1 MGTRCARCCLGTAW
15 PQVLPVL
22 RQRAGPRG
30 GGGDL
35 PGFKTGSSG
44 VPWRVPQGCLA
55 CSARPSACGC
65 PRTGCG
71 GLQGARLLGRARWGW
86 VRAPLPPCLLGAPLL
101 CRLRAVMD
109 KGKLTPGGSCF
120 SSWTAV
126 PAAVPLALK
135 GKRSARPRASSG
147 QELGVLEQGR
157 AWRGQAGLVLSR
169 AATGAGMIWGRSAT
183 LGAAFALRGD
193 SCAFC
198 CLAGPQSK
206 VSRCQPNEHNCLGT
220 ELCIH
225 MSKLCNGLHDC
236 FDGSDEGPHCREQL
250 ANCTA
255 LACQHH
261 CVPTLSGPACYCNNS
276 FQLAEDR
283 RSCKDFDECTV
294 YGTCS
299 QTCTNTEGSYTCSCV
314 EGYLLQPDNRSCKA
328 KNEPVDR
335 PPVLLIANSQNI
347 LATYLSG
354 APVPNITPTSA
365 KQTTAMDF
373 NYVEDT
379 VCWVHVGDSASQT
392 ILKCAKI
399 PNLKG
404 FVEERSINISLS
416 LHHVEQMAI
425 DWLTGNFY
433 FVDDIDD
440 RIFVCN
446 KNGVT
451 CVTLLDLELYNPK
464 GIALDPAM
472 GKVFF
477 TDYGQIP
484 KVERCDMD
492 GQNRTKLVDS
502 KIVFPHGITLD
513 LVNRLVYWADAYL
526 DYIEVVDYEGK
537 NRHTIIQ
544 GILIE
549 HLYGLTVFENYLYAT
564 NSDNANAQQKT
575 SVIRVNR
582 FNSTEY
588 QVVTRV
594 DKGGALHIYH
604 QRRQPTVRSHAC
616 EPDQFGKP
624 GGCSDICLLGNSHKT
639 RTCRCRSGFSL
650 GSDGKSCKK
659 PEHEL
664 FLVYGKGRPGII
676 RGMDMGAKVPDE
688 HMIPIENLMNPR
700 ALDFHA
706 ETGFIYFA
714 DTTSYL
720 IGRQKIDGTE
730 RETILKDGIHN
741 VEGIAVDWMGNNL
754 YWTDDG
760 PKKTISVARLEKAA
774 QTRKTLIEGKMTHP
788 RAIVVDPLNGWM
800 YWTDWE
806 EDPKD
811 SKRGKIERAWMDG
824 SNRNV
829 FITSKTVL
837 WPNGL
842 SLDIPAKILYWVDAF
857 YDRIEMVYLNG
868 TERKIVYEG
877 PELNHAFGLCHYS
890 SFLFWTEYRSGS
902 IYRLDQ
908 ASKVVSLLRN
918 ERPPIF
924 EIRMYDAQQQQVG
937 SNKCR
942 VNNGGCSSLCLATPR
957 GRQCA
962 CAEDQIL
969 GVDSV
974 TCQANPSYIPPPQC
988 QPGEFACK
996 NNRCIQERWK
1006 CDGDN
1011 DCLDNSDEAPE
1022 LCHQHTCPSD
1032 RFKCKN
1038 NRCIP
1043 NRWLCDG
1050 DNDCGNNEDESNSTC
1065 SARTCSPNQFSC
1077 ASGRCIPISWTC
1089 DLDDDCGDRSD
1100 ESASCAYPTCFPLTQ
1115 FTCNNGRCIN
1125 INWRCDNDNDCGDN
1139 SDEAGCS
1146 HSCSSNQFKCN
1157 SGRCIP
1163 VHWTCDG
1170 DNDCGD
1176 YSDETHANCT
1186 NQATRPPGGCHTDE
1200 FQCRLDGLCIPMRW
1214 RCDGDTDCMDSS
1226 DEKNCEGVTHVCDP
1240 NVKFGCKDSARCIS
1254 KAWVCDGDSDCE
1266 DNSDEENCESLVCKP
1281 PSHTCANNTS
1291 ICLPPEKLCDGS
1303 DDCGDGSDEGE
1314 LCDQCSLNNG
1324 GCSHNCTVA
1333 PGEGIVCSCP
1343 LGMELGADNK
1353 TCQIQSYCA
1362 KHLKCSQK
1370 CEQDKYNVKCSCYE
1384 GWMLEPD
1391 GESCRSLDPFKPF
1404 IIFSNRHEIRR
1415 IDLHRGDYSVL
1426 VPGLRNTIALDFHL
1440 NQSSLYW
1447 TDVVEDKI
1455 YRGKLLENGAL
1466 TSFEVVIQYGLAT
1479 PEGLAV
1485 DWIAGNIYWVE
1496 SNLDQIEVAKLD
1508 GTMRTTLL
1516 AGDIEHPRAIAL
1528 DPRYG
1533 ILFWTD
1539 WDASL
1544 PRIEAA
1550 SMSGAGRRTIHK
1562 ETGSGGWPNGL
1573 TVDYLEKRILW
1584 IDARSDAIYSA
1595 LYDGTGH
1602 IEVLR
1607 GHEYLSHPFAVTL
1620 YGGEV
1625 YWTDWRTNT
1634 LAKANKWTGHNVTV
1648 VQRTNTQPFDLQVY
1662 HPSRQPLAPNPCEAN
1677 GGKGP
1682 CSHLCL
1688 INYNRTLSCACPHLM
1703 KLDKDNMTCYEFK
1716 KFLLYARQMEIR
1728 GVDID
1733 NPYYNYIISFTVP
1746 DIDNVTV
1753 VDYDALEQRIYWS
1766 DVRTQT
1772 IKRAFINGTGVETVV
1787 SADLPNAHGL
1797 SVDWISRNLFWT
1809 SYDANKKQINVAR
1822 LDGSFKNAV
1831 IQGLDKPHCLVVHPL
1846 RGKLYWTDGD
1856 NISVANMDGSNRTLL
1871 FTNQKGPVG
1880 LAIDYPESKLYW
1892 ISSGNGT
1899 INRCNLDGSNLEVI
1913 ESVKGQLSKA
1923 TALAI
1928 MGDKLWWADQASERM
1943 GTCNKKDGTEVTVL
1957 RNSTTLVMHMK
1968 VYDESI
1974 QQAGTNPCSM
1984 NNGDCSQLC
1993 LPTSETSRSC
2003 MCTAGYSLKSGQQSC
2018 EGVGSFLLYSVH
2030 EGIRGIP
2037 LDPNDKSDA
2046 LVPVSGTS
2054 LAVGI
2059 DFHAENDTIYWV
2071 DMGLSTISRA
2081 KRDQTWRE
2089 DVVTNGIGRVEG
2101 IAVDWIAGNI
2111 YWTDQGFDVIEVAR
2125 LNGSFRY
2132 VVISQGL
2139 DKPRAITV
2147 HPEKGYLFWTEWGQ
2161 YPRIE
2166 RSRLDGTERMV
2177 LVNVSISWPNGI
2189 SVDYED
2195 GKLYWC
2201 DARTDKIERIDL
2213 ETGENR
2219 EVVLSSNNM
2228 DMFSVSVFED
2238 YIYWSDRTHAN
2249 GSIKRGSKDNATE
2262 SVSLRT
2268 GIGVQLKDI
2277 KVFNRARQKGTNIC
2291 AQNNGGCQ
2299 QLCLFR
2305 GGGQRTCACAH
2316 GMLSEDGVSCRDYD
2330 GYLLYSERTILKSIH
2345 LSDENNLNAPIKPF
2359 EDAEH
2364 MKNVIALA
2372 FDYRYGSKGS
2382 NRIFYSDIHFGNI
2395 QQINDDGTGRKTIVE
2410 NVGSVEGLAYHR
2422 GWDTL
2427 YWTSYTTSTI
2437 TRHTVDQSRLGAFE
2451 RETVITM
2458 SGDDHPRA
2466 FVLDECQ
2473 NLMFWTNWNEQHPSI
2488 MRATLSGSNVL
2499 IIIDQDIRTPNGLAI
2514 DHRAEKIYFSDATL
2528 DKIERCEYDGSH
2540 RHVILKSEPVH
2551 PFGLAVYGDYIFWTD
2566 WVRRAVQRANKY
2578 VGTDMK
2584 LLRVDIPQQP
2594 MGIIAVANDTDSC
2607 ELSPCR
2613 VNNSGC
2619 QDLCL
2624 LTPKGHVNCSCR
2636 GERVLQEDFTC
2647 KALNSTCNMHD
2658 EFECGNGDC
2667 IDFSRTCDG
2676 VVHCKDKSD
2685 EKQSYCSSR
2694 KCKKGYLHCMNG
2706 RCIASRYWCNGV
2718 DDCGDNSDEVPC
2730 NKTSCAATE
2739 FRCRDGT
2746 CIGNSSRCNQF
2757 IDCEDASDEMNCTA
2771 TDCSGYFKLGVK
2783 GTTFQKCEHTSLCYA
2798 PSWVCDGAND
2808 CGDYSDERN
2817 CPGGR
2822 EPRCPANYFAC
2833 PSGRCIPMTWTCDKE
2848 DDCENGEDETHC
2860 SERQDK
2866 FCYPVQFECNNHRC
2880 ISKLWVCDGADDC
2893 GDGSDE
2899 DSRCRLTTCSTG
2911 SFQCPGTYVCVPER
2925 WLCDGDKDCADGA
2938 DETLAAGCLYNNT
2951 CDEREFMCG
2960 NRQCIPKHFV
2970 CDHDDDCGD
2979 GSDESPECEYPTCG
2993 PHEFRCANGRCL
3005 SNSQWECDGEF
3016 DCHDHSDEAPKNPRC
3031 SSPENKCNDSFFLCK
3046 NGKCIPEALLCDNNN
3061 DCADGSDELNC
3072 FINECLNKKMSG
3084 CSQECEDLKIGY
3096 KCRCRPGFR
3105 LKDDGKTCI
3114 DIDECSTTYPCSQK
3128 CINTLGSFKCLC
3140 IEGYKLKPDN
3150 PTSCKAVTDE
3160 EPFLIFANRYYLR
3173 KLNLDGSNYT
3183 LLKQG
3188 LNNAVALDFDYREQ
3202 MIYWTDV
3209 TTQGS
3214 MIRRMH
3220 INGSNVQVLHRT
3232 GLSNPDGLAVD
3243 WVGGNLY
3250 WCDKGRD
3257 TIEVSKLNGAYRTVL
3272 VNSGLREPRA
3282 LVVDVQNGY
3291 LYWTDW
3297 GDHSLIGKIGM
3308 DGTNRSVIVDTKITW
3323 PNGLTLDYINSRI
3336 YWADA
3341 REDYIEFA
3349 SLDGSNRHT
3358 VLSQDI
3364 PHIFALTLFEDF
3376 IYWTDW
3382 ETKSINRAHKTT
3394 GANKTLLIS
3403 TLHRPMDIHIYHP
3416 YRQPDVPNHPCKT
3429 NNAGCSN
3436 LCLLSPG
3443 GGHKCACPTNFYLG
3457 SDGKTCVSNCTASQF
3472 VCKNDKCIPFWWK
3485 CDTEDDCG
3493 DRSDEPEDCPEF
3505 KCRPGQFQC
3514 STGICT
3520 NPAFICDGDNDCQ
3533 DNSDEAN
3540 CDIHVCLPSQFKCTN
3555 TNRCIPGIFRCNGQD
3570 NCGDGEDEK
3579 DCPEVTCAPNQFQCA
3594 ITKRC
3599 IPRVW
3604 VCDRDNDCVDGSDE
3618 PANCTQ
3624 MTCGVDE
3631 FRCKDSG
3638 RCIPARWKCDGEDDC
3653 GDGSDEPKEECDER
3667 TCEPYQ
3673 FRCKNNRCVP
3683 GRWQC
3688 DYDNDCGDNSDEESC
3703 TPRPCSESEFSCAN
3717 GRCIA
3722 GRWKCDGD
3730 HDCADGSDEK
3740 DCTPRCEFDQFQCK
3754 NGHCIPMRW
3763 RCDADADCMDGT
3775 DEEDCGTGVRT
3786 CPLDE
3791 FQCNNT
3797 LCKPL
3802 AWKCDGE
3809 DDCGDNSDENPEEC
3823 LKFQCPPNR
3832 PFRCKNDRVCLWIGR
3847 QCDGIDNCGDNTD
3860 EKDCESPTAKPKSC
3874 SQDKNEFL
3882 CENKKCISANLR
3894 CNFFDDCGDGSD
3906 EKSCSHDHKSYDC
3919 MTNTTMCGD
3928 EAQCIQS
3935 QPTSYCTCR
3944 RGFQKVPDKNSCQ
3957 DVNECLRFGTC
3968 SQLCN
3973 NTKGSHVC
3981 SCAKNFMKT
3990 DNMCKAEGSEHQ
4002 ILYIADDNKIRSM
4015 YPFNPNSAYEPAF
4028 QGDENVRIDAMDI
4041 YVKGNKIYWTNWH
4054 TGRISYCELPASSA
4068 ASTASNRNRR
4078 QIDGGVTHLNIS
4090 GLKMP
4095 RGIAIDWV
4103 AGNIYWTDSGRDVIE
4118 VAQMKGENRKTLI
4131 SGMIDEPHAIVVDPL
4146 RGTMYWSDWGNHPK
4160 IETAAMDGTLRETL
4174 VQDNIQWPTGLAVD
4188 YHNERLY
4195 WADAKLSVIGSIRLN
4210 GTDPVVAIDN
4220 KKGLSHPFSID
4231 IFEDYIYGVTYI
4243 NNRIFKIHKFGHK
4256 SVTNLTSGLNHATDV
4271 VLYHQY
4277 KQPEVTNPCD
4287 RKKCEWLCLLSPSG
4301 PVCTCPNGKR
4311 LDNGTCVVIPS
4322 PTASAVVPTTDTCD
4336 LVCLNG
4342 GSCFLNA
4349 RKQAKC
4355 RCQPRYNGE
4364 KCQINQCW
4372 DYCQNGGMC
4381 AASPSGM
4388 PTCRCPTGFTGPRCN
4403 QQVCTDYCLNNGS
4416 CTVNQGN
4423 QPNCRCPPSF
4433 IGDRCQYRQCFDYC
4447 ENEGVCQM
4455 TASGAKQCRCPPQF
4469 EGAQCQ
4475 ENKCSRCQEGK
4486 CSINKQNGEV
4496 SCICPDG
4503 KVAPSCLTCDDYCM
4517 HGGTCS
4523 ISDKTQLPECL
4534 CPVGMTGTRCEDFIV
4549 SEQQSNRTA
4558 SIIIPILLLLILL
4571 TVVAFVWYKWRIKGA
4586 KGFQHQRM
4594 TNGAMNVEIGNPTYK
4609 MYEGEP
4615 DDDVG
4620 ELLDADFALDP
4631 DKPTNFT
4638 NPVYATLY
4646 MGAHNSRNSLAST
4659 DEKRELLSRGADD
4672 DLADPLA

>member
-1 MGTRCARCCLGTAW
+1 MLSPKPGLAALGIFCLGF
-15 PQVLPVL
+15 VHSLEV
-22 RQRAGPRG
+22 
-30 GGGDL
+30 
-35 PGFKTGSSG
+35 F
-44 VPWRVPQGCLA
+44 
-55 CSARPSACGC
+55 
-65 PRTGCG
+65 
-71 GLQGARLLGRARWGW
+71 
-86 VRAPLPPCLLGAPLL
+86 PPA
-101 CRLRAVMD
+101 
-109 KGKLTPGGSCF
+109 
-120 SSWTAV
+120 TAV
-126 PAAVPLALK
+126 DAPKTCSPKQFVCKDQITCISK
-135 GKRSARPRASSG
+135 G
-147 QELGVLEQGR
+147 
-157 AWRGQAGLVLSR
+157 WRCDGEKDCPDGSDESPDVCPHSR
-169 AATGAGMIWGRSAT
+169 V
-183 LGAAFALRGD
+183 
-193 SCAFC
+193 
-198 CLAGPQSK
+198 SK
-206 VSRCQPNEHNCLGT
+206 CPPNEVQCIGT

-225 MSKLCNGLHDC
+225 MSKLCNGVPDC
-236 FDGSDEGPHCREQL
+236 TDGWDEGPHCRAL
-250 ANCTA
+250 ASNCTHFGCEYNCS
-255 LACQHH
+255 LT
-261 CVPTLSGPACYCNNS
+261 VNGPECYCRNAHE
-276 FQLAEDR
+276 LAEDGKA
-283 RSCKDFDECTV
+283 CKDFNECTV

-299 QTCTNTEGSYTCSCV
+299 QTCVNTEGSYTCSCV
-314 EGYLLQPDNRSCKA
+314 EGYLLQPDNKSCKA

-335 PPVLLIANSQNI
+335 LPVLLIANSQNI
-347 LATYLSG
+347 LATSLSG
-354 APVPNITPTSA
+354 TPVPNLTPTST

-373 NYVEDT
+373 NYAEET
-379 VCWVHVGDSASQT
+379 VCWIHVGDSASST
-392 ILKCAKI
+392 VLKCSRI
-399 PNLKG
+399 PNLKA
-404 FVEERSINISLS
+404 FAEERLINISLS

-433 FVDDIDD
+433 FVDDVDD

-446 KNGVT
+446 KNGDT

-544 GILIE
+544 GLLIE

-564 NSDNANAQQKT
+564 NSDNANMQQKT

-582 FNSTEY
+582 FNSSDY

-594 DKGGALHIYH
+594 DKGGALHVYH
-604 QRRQPTVRSHAC
+604 QRRQPEVRSHAC
-616 EPDQFGKP
+616 EPDQFSKA

-676 RGMDMGAKVPDE
+676 RGMDMNAKVPDE
-688 HMIPIENLMNPR
+688 YMIPIENLMNPR

-706 ETGFIYFA
+706 ETSFIFFA
-714 DTTSYL
+714 DATSYL

-730 RETILKDGIHN
+730 RETILKDGIHT
-741 VEGIAVDWMGNNL
+741 VEGLAVDWMANNL

-760 PKKTISVARLEKAA
+760 PKKTISVARLEKAS

-788 RAIVVDPLNGWM
+788 RAIVVDPLHGWM

-806 EDPKD
+806 EDPKE

-829 FITSKTVL
+829 FLTSKTVL

-842 SLDIPAKILYWVDAF
+842 SLDIPGGVLYWVDAY
-857 YDRIEMVYLNG
+857 YDRIEMVFLNN
-868 TERKIVYEG
+868 TERKTVYEG
-877 PELNHAFGLCHYS
+877 NELNHAFGLCHYNN
-890 SFLFWTEYRSGS
+890 FLFWNEYRSGS
-902 IYRLDQ
+902 IYKLDQ
-908 ASKVVSLLRN
+908 ITKTVTLLRN

-937 SNKCR
+937 SNACR
-942 VNNGGCSSLCLATPR
+942 VNNGGCSSLCLAIPD

-969 GVDSV
+969 DSDNV
-974 TCQANPSYIPPPQC
+974 SCKANPSYIPPPQC
-988 QPGEFACK
+988 QAGEFACK

-1032 RFKCKN
+1032 RFKCHN

-1043 NRWLCDG
+1043 IRWLCDG
-1050 DNDCGNNEDESNSTC
+1050 DNDCGNDEDESNTTC
-1065 SARTCSPNQFSC
+1065 SARTCPPNQFSC

-1100 ESASCAYPTCFPLTQ
+1100 EPLSCAYPTCFPLTQ

-1146 HSCSSNQFKCN
+1146 HSCSSAQFKCN

-1163 VHWTCDG
+1163 EHWTCDG

-1214 RCDGDTDCMDSS
+1214 RCDGDTDCMDLS
-1226 DEKNCEGVTHVCDP
+1226 DEKNCEGVTHICDP
-1240 NVKFGCKDSARCIS
+1240 NVKFGCRDSARCIS

-1266 DNSDEENCESLVCKP
+1266 DNSDEESCEALVCKL
-1281 PSHTCANNTS
+1281 PSHSCANNSTL
-1291 ICLPPEKLCDGS
+1291 CLPPEKLCDGT
-1303 DDCGDGSDEGE
+1303 DDCADGSDEGE
-1314 LCDQCSLNNG
+1314 LCDLCALGNG

-1333 PGEGIVCSCP
+1333 PGEGIACSCP
-1343 LGMELGADNK
+1343 LGMDLAADNK
-1353 TCQIQSYCA
+1353 TCQIQSFCA
-1362 KHLKCSQK
+1362 KHRKCSQR
-1370 CEQDKYNVKCSCYE
+1370 CEQDKQTVKCSCYE
-1384 GWMLEPD
+1384 GWVLEPD
-1391 GESCRSLDPFKPF
+1391 KENCKSNDPFKPF

-1415 IDLHRGDYSVL
+1415 IDLQKGDFSVL

-1440 NQSSLYW
+1440 NQSALYW

-1455 YRGKLLENGAL
+1455 YRGKLSDSGAL

-1516 AGDIEHPRAIAL
+1516 AGEIEHPRAIAL
-1528 DPRYG
+1528 DPRHG

-1539 WDASL
+1539 WDANL

-1550 SMSGAGRRTIHK
+1550 SMSGQGRRTIHK

-1573 TVDYLEKRILW
+1573 TVDYLEQRILW

-1595 LYDGTGH
+1595 MYDGSGL

-1607 GHEYLSHPFAVTL
+1607 GHEYLSHPFAVTM

-1662 HPSRQPLAPNPCEAN
+1662 HPSRQPQAPNPCAAN

-1688 INYNRTLSCACPHLM
+1688 INFNQTFSCACPHLM
-1703 KLDKDNMTCYEFK
+1703 KLQKDNKTCYESR
-1716 KFLLYARQMEIR
+1716 KFLLYARQIEIR

-1753 VDYDALEQRIYWS
+1753 VDYDALEHRIYWS

-1772 IKRAFINGTGVETVV
+1772 IKRAFINGTGVETII

-1797 SVDWISRNLFWT
+1797 AVDWVSRNLFWT

-1831 IQGLDKPHCLVVHPL
+1831 VQGLDKPHCLVLHPIK
-1846 RGKLYWTDGD
+1846 GKLYWTDGD
-1856 NISVANMDGSNRTLL
+1856 NISISNMDGTNRSLL

-1880 LAIDYPESKLYW
+1880 LSIDFVTSQLYW
-1892 ISSGNGT
+1892 ISSGNNT
-1899 INRCNLDGSNLEVI
+1899 INRCNLDGSGLEVI
-1913 ESVKGQLSKA
+1913 DAVKGKLTKA

-1928 MGDKLWWADQASERM
+1928 MGDKLWWADQGTDQM
-1943 GTCNKKDGTEVTVL
+1943 GTCDKKTGADWTVL
-1957 RNSTTLVMHMK
+1957 RNSTSPMMHMK
-1968 VYDESI
+1968 VYDESV
-1974 QQAGTNPCSM
+1974 QLGTNPCSR

-1993 LPTSETSRSC
+1993 LPTSETTRAC
-2003 MCTAGYSLKSGQQSC
+2003 KCTAGYSLKTGQQSC

-2037 LDPNDKSDA
+2037 LDPSDKSDA

-2059 DFHAENDTIYWV
+2059 DFHADNDTIYWV

-2132 VVISQGL
+2132 VVVSQGL

-2166 RSRLDGTERMV
+2166 RARLDGSQRAV

-2189 SVDYED
+2189 SIDYED
-2195 GKLYWC
+2195 GMLYWC
-2201 DARTDKIERIDL
+2201 DARTDKIERINL
-2213 ETGENR
+2213 ETGEDR
-2219 EVVLSSNNM
+2219 ETVLQSNNM
-2228 DMFSVSVFED
+2228 DMFSVSVFEG

-2249 GSIKRGSKDNATE
+2249 GSIKRGNKDNATD

-2277 KVFNRARQKGTNIC
+2277 KVFNRARQKGTNVC
-2291 AQNNGGCQ
+2291 MKNNGDCE
-2299 QLCLFR
+2299 QLCLYR
-2305 GGGQRTCACAH
+2305 GNGERTCACAH
-2316 GMLSEDGVSCRDYD
+2316 GMLAEDGVSCRDYD

-2345 LSDENNLNAPIKPF
+2345 LSDESNLNAPVKPF
-2359 EDAEH
+2359 EDPKH

-2372 FDYRYGSKGS
+2372 FDYRGGGGKGA
-2382 NRIFYSDIHFGNI
+2382 NRIFFSDIHFGNI
-2395 QQINDDGTGRKTIVE
+2395 QQINDDGTDRRTVVE

-2422 GWDTL
+2422 AWDTL

-2437 TRHTVDQSRLGAFE
+2437 TRHTVDQTRTGAFQ
-2451 RETVITM
+2451 RDTVVTM

-2473 NLMFWTNWNEQHPSI
+2473 NLMFWTNWNEQSPSI
-2488 MRATLSGSNVL
+2488 MRATLSGGNVVV
-2499 IIIDQDIRTPNGLAI
+2499 IIGNDIRTPNGLAI
-2514 DHRAEKIYFSDATL
+2514 DHRAEKLYFSDATL
-2528 DKIERCEYDGSH
+2528 DKIERCEYDGSN
-2540 RHVILKSEPVH
+2540 RYVILKNEPVH
-2551 PFGLAVYGDYIFWTD
+2551 PFGLAVYGDCIFWTD
-2566 WVRRAVQRANKY
+2566 WVRRAVLRADKY
-2578 VGTDMK
+2578 VGGDMK
-2584 LLRVDIPQQP
+2584 VLRADIPQQP
-2594 MGIIAVANDTDSC
+2594 MGIIAVANDTNSC
-2607 ELSPCR
+2607 DFSPCR
-2613 VNNSGC
+2613 VNNGGC

-2624 LTPKGHVNCSCR
+2624 LSADGRVNCTCR
-2636 GERVLQEDFTC
+2636 GERVLMDDTTC
-2647 KALNSTCNMHD
+2647 SALNSTCSSAD

-2667 IDFSRTCDG
+2667 ILYNQTCDG
-2676 VVHCKDKSD
+2676 VAHCKDKSD
-2685 EKQSYCSSR
+2685 EKQSYCSNR
-2694 KCKKGYLHCMNG
+2694 KCKKGFRRCING
-2706 RCIASRYWCNGV
+2706 RCVTYNNWCNGV
-2718 DDCGDNSDEVPC
+2718 DNCGDNSDELPC
-2730 NKTSCAATE
+2730 NKTLCAAEE
-2739 FRCRDGT
+2739 FQCRDGS
-2746 CIGNSSRCNQF
+2746 CITNSSRCNQA

-2771 TDCSGYFKLGVK
+2771 TDCSNYFRLGVK
-2783 GTTFQKCEHTSLCYA
+2783 GVTFQRCELTTLCYA
-2798 PSWVCDGAND
+2798 SSWVCDGSND
-2808 CGDYSDERN
+2808 CGDNSDERN
-2817 CPGGR
+2817 CPVILDKKKLK
-2822 EPRCPANYFAC
+2822 CPVNFFAC
-2833 PSGRCIPMTWTCDKE
+2833 PSGRCIPMSWTCDKE
-2848 DDCENGEDETHC
+2848 NDCENGADESHC
-2860 SERQDK
+2860 DK
-2866 FCYPVQFECNNHRC
+2866 FCSSVQFECSNHRC
-2880 ISKLWVCDGADDC
+2880 ISNRWLCDGADDC

-2899 DSRCRLTTCSTG
+2899 DSRCKTKTCSPD
-2911 SFQCPGTYVCVPER
+2911 SFQCPDSHMCVPLR
-2925 WLCDGDKDCADGA
+2925 WKCDGDRDCPDGS
-2938 DETLAAGCLYNNT
+2938 DESVKAGCVYNNT
-2951 CDEREFMCG
+2951 CGEGEFMCQ

-2970 CDHDDDCGD
+2970 CDHDNDCGD
-2979 GSDESPECEYPTCG
+2979 GSDESKECDYPTCG
-2993 PHEFRCANGRCL
+2993 PNEFRCANGRCL
-3005 SNSQWECDGEF
+3005 IQSQWECDGEF
-3016 DCHDHSDEAPKNPRC
+3016 DCHDQSDEAPKNSHC
-3031 SSPENKCNDSFFLCK
+3031 TGSEKKCNDSFFLCK
-3046 NGKCIPEALLCDNNN
+3046 NGNCINETLLCDNNN
-3061 DCADGSDELNC
+3061 DCEDGSDELNC
-3072 FINECLNKKMSG
+3072 FINECLSKKLSG
-3084 CSQECEDLKIGY
+3084 CTQQCLDLKIGY
-3096 KCRCRPGFR
+3096 KCRCNDGFR
-3105 LKDDGKTCI
+3105 LKDDGKTCV
-3114 DIDECSTTYPCSQK
+3114 DVDECTTTYPCTQR
-3128 CINTLGSFKCLC
+3128 CVNTYGSFKCLC
-3140 IEGYKLKPDN
+3140 VEGFELKASD
-3150 PTSCKAVTDE
+3150 PTICKSTAEE

-3232 GLSNPDGLAVD
+3232 SLSNPDGLAVD
-3243 WVGGNLY
+3243 WVAGNLY

-3272 VNSGLREPRA
+3272 VNTGLREPRA
-3282 LVVDVQNGY
+3282 VAVDVRYGY
-3291 LYWTDW
+3291 LYWSDW
-3297 GDHSLIGKIGM
+3297 GDQPHIGRIGM
-3308 DGTNRSVIVDTKITW
+3308 DGTNRSNIVESKITW
-3323 PNGLTLDYINSRI
+3323 PNGLTLDFINDRI

-3349 SLDGSNRHT
+3349 SLDGTNRHT
-3358 VLSQDI
+3358 VLGQDI
-3364 PHIFALTLFEDF
+3364 PHIFAMTLFEEY

-3382 ETKSINRAHKTT
+3382 ETKSINRAHKTM
-3394 GANKTLLIS
+3394 GKNKSMLIS
-3403 TLHRPMDIHIYHP
+3403 TLHRPMDIHIFHP
-3416 YRQPDVPNHPCKT
+3416 SRQPGVPHHPCQT
-3429 NNAGCSN
+3429 DNGGCSN

-3443 GGHKCACPTNFYLG
+3443 GGFKCACPTNFYLAA
-3457 SDGKTCVSNCTASQF
+3457 DGRTCMSNCTASQF

-3493 DRSDEPEDCPEF
+3493 DRSDEPEECPEF

-3514 STGICT
+3514 GTGICT
-3520 NPAFICDGDNDCQ
+3520 NPAYICDGDNDCQ
-3533 DNSDEAN
+3533 DSSDEAN
-3540 CDIHVCLPSQFKCTN
+3540 CDIHVCLPSQFKCTHPS
-3555 TNRCIPGIFRCNGQD
+3555 RCIPGIFRCNGQD
-3570 NCGDGEDEK
+3570 NCGEGEDEK
-3579 DCPEVTCAPNQFQCA
+3579 DCPEVTCAPNQFQCS

-3688 DYDNDCGDNSDEESC
+3688 DYDNDCGDNSDEEGC

-3722 GRWKCDGD
+3722 GRWRCDGD

-3740 DCTPRCEFDQFQCK
+3740 DCTVRCESDQFQCK
-3754 NGHCIPMRW
+3754 SGHCIPHRW
-3763 RCDADADCMDGT
+3763 LCDGDADCLDGS
-3775 DEEDCGTGVRT
+3775 DEEKCGTGVVRT
-3786 CPLDE
+3786 CRLDE

-3809 DDCGDNSDENPEEC
+3809 DDCGDNSDENQEEC
-3823 LKFQCPPNR
+3823 MKFQCPPNR
-3832 PFRCKNDRVCLWIGR
+3832 PFRCHNDRVCLWIGR
-3847 QCDGIDNCGDNTD
+3847 QCDGVDNCGDGTD
-3860 EKDCESPTAKPKSC
+3860 EANCDAHTQKPHCGKD
-3874 SQDKNEFL
+3874 EFQ
-3882 CENKKCISANLR
+3882 CGNGKCISAALL
-3894 CNFFDDCGDGSD
+3894 CNHFDDCGDRSSD
-3906 EKSCSHDHKSYDC
+3906 EQDCHKERNCKTDKAI
-3919 MTNTTMCGD
+3919 CGD
-3928 EAQCIQS
+3928 GAEAECIQNKS
-3935 QPTSYCTCR
+3935 AVFCTCKL
-3944 RGFQKVPDKNSCQ
+3944 GFHLNSVNHCADIDECKV
-3957 DVNECLRFGTC
+3957 FGTC

-3981 SCAKNFMKT
+3981 SCAKNYMKMHNT
-3990 DNMCKAEGSEHQ
+3990 CKAEGSTHQ
-4002 ILYIADDNKIRSM
+4002 VLYIADDNEIRSI
-4015 YPFNPNSAYEPAF
+4015 YPFNPNSAYEQAF
-4028 QGDENVRIDAMDI
+4028 RGDENVRIDAMDI
-4041 YVKGNKIYWTNWH
+4041 YVKGNKIFWTNWH
-4054 TGRISYCELPASSA
+4054 TGKISYRELHATSNTNSN
-4068 ASTASNRNRR
+4068 SNRNRR
-4078 QIDGGVTHLNIS
+4078 QIDGMATDLSIP

-4095 RGIAIDWV
+4095 RGIAVDWV

-4118 VAQMKGENRKTLI
+4118 VAQMNGEHRKTLI
-4131 SGMIDEPHAIVVDPL
+4131 SGMIDEPYAIVVDPL
-4146 RGTMYWSDWGNHPK
+4146 RGIMYWADWGNHPK
-4160 IETAAMDGTLRETL
+4160 IETAAMDGTMRETL
-4174 VQDNIQWPTGLAVD
+4174 VQENIQWPTGLAVD
-4188 YHNERLY
+4188 YFNERLY
-4195 WADAKLSVIGSIRLN
+4195 WADAKLSAIGSVLLN
-4210 GTDPVVAIDN
+4210 GSDPVVIIN
-4220 KKGLSHPFSID
+4220 SILSHPFSID

-4243 NNRIFKIHKFGHK
+4243 NNRIFKVHKFGK
-4256 SVTNLTSGLNHATDV
+4256 EKMEFMNSGLNHATDV
-4271 VLYHQY
+4271 VLYHQH
-4277 KQPEVTNPCD
+4277 KQPDVTNPCD

-4301 PVCTCPNGKR
+4301 PVCTCPNGRR
-4311 LDNGTCVVIPS
+4311 LDNGTCVEIPS
-4322 PTASAVVPTTDTCD
+4322 PTLSPISPPTGTCSQQ
-4336 LVCLNG
+4336 CLNG
-4342 GSCFLNA
+4342 GKCFLNA
-4349 RKQAKC
+4349 RKQPKC
-4355 RCQPRYNGE
+4355 RCQPRYTGD
-4364 KCQINQCW
+4364 KCELDQCRE
-4372 DYCQNGGMC
+4372 YCQNGGTC
-4381 AASPSGM
+4381 TASPTGT
-4388 PTCRCPTGFTGPRCN
+4388 PTCRCPNGYTGPNCN
-4403 QQVCTDYCLNNGS
+4403 QQVCKGYCQNNS
-4416 CTVNQGN
+4416 TCLVNQGN
-4423 QPNCRCPPSF
+4423 QPNCRCLGDF
-4433 IGDRCQYRQCFDYC
+4433 IGDKCQYRKCFDYC
-4447 ENEGVCQM
+4447 ENGGTCQQ
-4455 TASGAKQCRCPPQF
+4455 ASDGRKLCRCTPQYDGPAC
-4469 EGAQCQ
+4469 EQ
-4475 ENKCSRCQEGK
+4475 NKCSRCKGGA
-4486 CSINKQNGEV
+4486 CTLNKQSGEV
-4496 SCICPDG
+4496 SCNCTNGRI
-4503 KVAPSCLTCDDYCM
+4503 APSCLTCQDYCLN
-4517 HGGTCS
+4517 GGECTM
-4523 ISDKTQLPECL
+4523 DKRTYMPECQCSPGWSGTL
-4534 CPVGMTGTRCEDFIV
+4534 CDEVVPTG
-4549 SEQQSNRTA
+4549 SSQGNGRTA
-4558 SIIIPILLLLILL
+4558 SIVIPIILLLLLILL
-4571 TVVAFVWYKWRIKGA
+4571 IAGAVFWYKRRMRGA

-4594 TNGAMNVEIGNPTYK
+4594 TNGTMNVEMANPTYN
-4609 MYEGEP
+4609 YEGEP
-4615 DDDVG
+4615 DDDGG
-4620 ELLDADFALDP
+4620 ELLDADFPLDP

-4659 DEKRELLSRGADD
+4659 DEKKELLSRGDD
-4672 DLADPLA
+4672 DLGDLLA

>member
-1 MGTRCARCCLGTAW
+1 
-15 PQVLPVL
+15 
-22 RQRAGPRG
+22 
-30 GGGDL
+30 
-35 PGFKTGSSG
+35 FNKS
-44 VPWRVPQGCLA
+44 
-55 CSARPSACGC
+55 
-65 PRTGCG
+65 
-71 GLQGARLLGRARWGW
+71 LQGLLG
-86 VRAPLPPCLLGAPLL
+86 VN
-101 CRLRAVMD
+101 
-109 KGKLTPGGSCF
+109 
-120 SSWTAV
+120 
-126 PAAVPLALK
+126 
-135 GKRSARPRASSG
+135 
-147 QELGVLEQGR
+147 
-157 AWRGQAGLVLSR
+157 VLSV
-169 AATGAGMIWGRSAT
+169 SAPKT
-183 LGAAFALRGD
+183 CSPKQFVCKD
-193 SCAFC
+193 QVTCI
-198 CLAGPQSK
+198 SK
-206 VSRCQPNEHNCLGT
+206 GWRCDGEKDCPDGSDESLDVCPHSRVSRCPPNEYQCGGI

-225 MSKLCNGLHDC
+225 MSKLCNGVPDC
-236 FDGSDEGPHCREQL
+236 TDGWDEGPHCREFA
-250 ANCTA
+250 ANCT
-255 LACQHH
+255 LSSCQDN
-261 CVPTLSGPACYCNNS
+261 CSVTPSGTACYCKS
-276 FQLAEDR
+276 GYEIGLDGKT
-283 RSCKDFDECTV
+283 CKDFDECSV

-299 QTCTNTEGSYTCSCV
+299 QSCTNTEGSYTCSCV
-314 EGYLLQPDNRSCKA
+314 EGYLPQPDNRSCKA
-328 KNEPVDR
+328 KNVPVER
-335 PPVLLIANSQNI
+335 NSVLLIANSQNI
-347 LATYLSG
+347 QATSLSG
-354 APVPNITPTSA
+354 TTISLLSTTT

-373 NYVEDT
+373 LYAQEQ
-379 VCWVHVGDSASQT
+379 VCWIHVGDSSAST
-392 ILKCAKI
+392 HLKCAKI
-399 PNLKG
+399 PNLKS
-404 FVEERSINISLS
+404 FADERVINISLS

-433 FVDDIDD
+433 FVDDVDD
-440 RIFVCN
+440 RIFVCD
-446 KNGVT
+446 KDGQT
-451 CVTLLDLELYNPK
+451 CVTLLDQELYNPK
-464 GIALDPAM
+464 GIALDPTM

-513 LVNRLVYWADAYL
+513 LVSRLVYWADAYL

-544 GILIE
+544 GLLIE

-564 NSDNANAQQKT
+564 NSDNANMQPKT

-582 FNSTEY
+582 FNSSDY

-594 DKGGALHIYH
+594 DKGGALHVYH
-604 QRRQPTVRSHAC
+604 QRRQPPVRSHAC
-616 EPDQFGKP
+616 EPDQFGKA

-664 FLVYGKGRPGII
+664 FLVYGKGRPGVI
-676 RGMDMGAKVPDE
+676 RGMDMNAKVPDE
-688 HMIPIENLMNPR
+688 YMIPIENLMNPR
-700 ALDFHA
+700 ALDFHS
-706 ETGFIYFA
+706 ESDFIYFA
-714 DTTSYL
+714 DATSYL

-730 RETILKDGIHN
+730 RDTILKEGIHT
-741 VEGIAVDWMGNNL
+741 VEGIAVDWMADNL

-760 PKKTISVARLEKAA
+760 PKKTISVARLEKAS
-774 QTRKTLIEGKMTHP
+774 QTRKTLIDGKMTHP
-788 RAIVVDPLNGWM
+788 RAIVVDPLHGWM

-806 EDPKD
+806 EDPKE

-829 FITSKTVL
+829 FLTSKTVL

-842 SLDIPAKILYWVDAF
+842 SLDIPQGILYWVDAY
-857 YDRIEMVYLNG
+857 YDRIEMVYINN
-868 TERKIVYEG
+868 TERKTVYEG
-877 PELNHAFGLCHYS
+877 QELNHAFGLCHYKH
-890 SFLFWTEYRSGS
+890 FLFWNEYRSGS
-902 IYRLDQ
+902 IYKLDQ
-908 ASKVVSLLRN
+908 VTRTVTLLRN

-924 EIRMYDAQQQQVG
+924 EIRMYDAQQQQG
-937 SNKCR
+937 SNACR
-942 VNNGGCSSLCLATPR
+942 VNNGGCSSLCLAIPD

-962 CAEDQIL
+962 CAEDQL
-969 GVDSV
+969 LDDKDNTSCKV
-974 TCQANPSYIPPPQC
+974 NPTYIPPPQC

-1022 LCHQHTCPSD
+1022 LCHQHTCPTD
-1032 RFKCKN
+1032 RFKCQN

-1043 NRWLCDG
+1043 LRWLCDG
-1050 DNDCGNNEDESNSTC
+1050 DNDCGNDEDESNTTC
-1065 SARTCSPNQFSC
+1065 SGTTSP
-1077 ASGRCIPISWTC
+1077 
-1089 DLDDDCGDRSD
+1089 
-1100 ESASCAYPTCFPLTQ
+1100 

-1146 HSCSSNQFKCN
+1146 HSCSSAQFKCN

-1163 VHWTCDG
+1163 DYWTCDG

-1200 FQCRLDGLCIPMRW
+1200 FQCRMDGLCIPMRW
-1214 RCDGDTDCMDSS
+1214 RCDGDTDCMDLS
-1226 DEKNCEGVTHVCDP
+1226 DEKNCEGVTHMCDP
-1240 NVKFGCKDSARCIS
+1240 AVKFGCRDSARCIS

-1266 DNSDEENCESLVCKP
+1266 DNSDEDNCEALVCKL
-1281 PSHTCANNTS
+1281 SHHVCANDST
-1291 ICLPPEKLCDGS
+1291 ICLPAEKLCDGT
-1303 DDCGDGSDEGE
+1303 DDCPDGSDEK
-1314 LCDQCSLNNG
+1314 LCDLCSLDNG
-1324 GCSHNCTVA
+1324 DCSHNCTVA
-1333 PGEGIVCSCP
+1333 PGEGVVCSCP
-1343 LGMELGADNK
+1343 LGMELDSNNK
-1353 TCQIQSYCA
+1353 TCQIQSFCA
-1362 KHLKCSQK
+1362 KHLKCSQR
-1370 CEQDKYNVKCSCYE
+1370 CEQDKFSVKCSCYE
-1384 GWMLEPD
+1384 GWELEPD
-1391 GESCRSLDPFKPF
+1391 QENCKSTDPFKPF

-1415 IDLHRGDYSVL
+1415 IDLNKGEFSVL

-1440 NQSSLYW
+1440 AENALYW

-1455 YRGKLLENGAL
+1455 YRGKLSENGAL
-1466 TSFEVVIQYGLAT
+1466 TSFDVVIQYGLAT

-1516 AGDIEHPRAIAL
+1516 AGEVEHPRAIAL

-1539 WDASL
+1539 WDASM

-1550 SMSGAGRRTIHK
+1550 SMSGEGRRTIHK
-1562 ETGSGGWPNGL
+1562 ETGNGGWPNGL
-1573 TVDYLEKRILW
+1573 TVDYLELRILW

-1595 LYDGTGH
+1595 KYDGSGL

-1607 GHEYLSHPFAVTL
+1607 GHEYLSHPFAVTM

-1634 LAKANKWTGHNVTV
+1634 LAKANKWTGNNVTV

-1662 HPSRQPLAPNPCEAN
+1662 HPSRQPQAPNPCAAN
-1677 GGKGP
+1677 NGMGP

-1688 INYNRTLSCACPHLM
+1688 INYNQTFSCACPHLM
-1703 KLDKDNMTCYEFK
+1703 KLGADKHTCYESRQ
-1716 KFLLYARQMEIR
+1716 FLLYARQIEIR

-1753 VDYDALEQRIYWS
+1753 VDYDAAEHRIYWS

-1797 SVDWISRNLFWT
+1797 AVDWVSRNLFWT

-1831 IQGLDKPHCLVVHPL
+1831 IQGLDKPHCLVLHPIL
-1846 RGKLYWTDGD
+1846 GKLYWTDGD
-1856 NISVANMDGSNRTLL
+1856 NISMANTDGSNRSVL

-1880 LAIDYPESKLYW
+1880 LSIDFDTEQLYW
-1892 ISSGNGT
+1892 VSSGNST
-1899 INRCNLDGSNLEVI
+1899 ISRCKLDGSGLEVL
-1913 ESVKGQLSKA
+1913 EGVKGKLTKA

-1928 MGDKLWWADQASERM
+1928 MGDKLWWADQGTDQI
-1943 GTCNKKDGTEVTVL
+1943 GTCDKRDGGNWKVL
-1957 RNSTTLVMHMK
+1957 RNSTSAMMHLK
-1968 VYDESI
+1968 IYNETV
-1974 QQAGTNPCSM
+1974 QKGTNLCS
-1984 NNGDCSQLC
+1984 NSNGDCSQLC
-1993 LPTSETSRSC
+1993 LPTSPTTRAC
-2003 MCTAGYSLKSGQQSC
+2003 MCTAGYSLRSGQQSC

-2037 LDPNDKSDA
+2037 LDPSDKSDA

-2059 DFHAENDTIYWV
+2059 DFHADNDTIYWV

-2166 RSRLDGTERMV
+2166 RSRLDGSQRAV

-2189 SVDYED
+2189 SIDYRE
-2195 GKLYWC
+2195 GLLYWC
-2201 DARTDKIERIDL
+2201 DARTDKIERINL

-2219 EVVLSSNNM
+2219 EVVLANNNM
-2228 DMFSVSVFED
+2228 DMFSVSVFEK

-2249 GSIKRGSKDNATE
+2249 GSIKRGSKDNATD
-2262 SVSLRT
+2262 SVPLRT

-2277 KVFNRARQKGTNIC
+2277 KVFNRARQQGTNVC
-2291 AQNNGGCQ
+2291 KDNNGGCQ

-2305 GGGQRTCACAH
+2305 GNTERTCACAH
-2316 GMLSEDGVSCRDYD
+2316 GMLAEDGRGCRDYD
-2330 GYLLYSERTILKSIH
+2330 GYLLYSERTILKSVH
-2345 LSDENNLNAPIKPF
+2345 LSDEENLNAPIKPF
-2359 EDAEH
+2359 EDPEH
-2364 MKNVIALA
+2364 MKNVIALT
-2372 FDYRYGSKGS
+2372 FDYRGGGGKGA
-2382 NRIFYSDIHFGNI
+2382 NRIFFSDIHFGNI
-2395 QQINDDGTGRKTIVE
+2395 QQINDDGSDRKTLVE

-2437 TRHTVDQSRLGAFE
+2437 TRHTVNQSRWGAWD
-2451 RETVITM
+2451 RDTVVTM

-2473 NLMFWTNWNEQHPSI
+2473 DLMFWTNWNEQSPSI
-2488 MRATLSGSNVL
+2488 MRATLSGNNVL
-2499 IIIDQDIRTPNGLAI
+2499 VIIGSDIRTPNGLAI
-2514 DHRAEKIYFSDATL
+2514 DHRAEKLYFSDATL
-2528 DKIERCEYDGSH
+2528 DKIERCEYDGS
-2540 RHVILKSEPVH
+2540 RRYVVLKNEPVH

-2566 WVRRAVQRANKY
+2566 WVRRAVLRADKY
-2578 VGTDMK
+2578 VGGDMK
-2584 LLRVDIPQQP
+2584 LLRADIPQQP
-2594 MGIIAVANDTDSC
+2594 MGIVAVANDTNSC
-2607 ELSPCR
+2607 EFSLCR
-2613 VNNSGC
+2613 VNNGGC

-2624 LTPKGHVNCSCR
+2624 LTSEGRVNCTCR
-2636 GERVLQEDFTC
+2636 GDGERKLLEDNTC
-2647 KALNSTCNMHD
+2647 IALNTTCGSVD

-2667 IDFSRTCDG
+2667 VNYTLTCDG
-2676 VVHCKDKSD
+2676 MAHCKDKSD
-2685 EKQSYCSSR
+2685 EKQSYCANR
-2694 KCKKGYLHCMNG
+2694 VCKKGYRRCVNG
-2706 RCIASRYWCNGV
+2706 RCVGHSSWCNGR
-2718 DDCGDNSDEVPC
+2718 DDCGDDSDELFC
-2730 NKTSCAATE
+2730 NSTLCTAE
-2739 FRCRDGT
+2739 QFQCRDGGCT
-2746 CIGNSSRCNQF
+2746 ANSSKCNQ
-2757 IDCEDASDEMNCTA
+2757 IVDCEDASDEMNCS
-2771 TDCSGYFKLGVK
+2771 TDCSSYFRLGVK
-2783 GTTFQKCEHTSLCYA
+2783 GVTFQKCEFTSLCYA
-2798 PSWVCDGAND
+2798 SSWVCDGAND

-2817 CPGGR
+2817 CPADR
-2822 EPRCPANYFAC
+2822 RKTKCPASFFAC
-2833 PSGRCIPMTWTCDKE
+2833 PSGRCIPMSWTCDKE
-2848 DDCENGEDETHC
+2848 NDCENGADETHC
-2860 SERQDK
+2860 DK
-2866 FCYPVQFECNNHRC
+2866 FCSASQFECGNHRC
-2880 ISKLWVCDGADDC
+2880 IPNRWVCDGADDC
-2893 GDGSDE
+2893 GDGTDE
-2899 DSRCRLTTCSTG
+2899 GSKCKNKTCSPHA
-2911 SFQCPGTYVCVPER
+2911 FQCPGSHVCVPQH
-2925 WLCDGDKDCADGA
+2925 WKCDGDKDCPDGV
-2938 DETLAAGCLYNNT
+2938 DESVKAGCVFNNT
-2951 CDEREFMCG
+2951 CDENEFMCQ

-2970 CDHDDDCGD
+2970 CDHDKDCSD
-2979 GSDESPECEYPTCG
+2979 GSDESLECEYPTCG
-2993 PHEFRCANGRCL
+2993 SNEFRCANGRCL
-3005 SNSQWECDGEF
+3005 IQSSWECDGEF
-3016 DCHDHSDEAPKNPRC
+3016 DCHDRSDEAPKNPHC
-3031 SSPENKCNDSFFLCK
+3031 NGPEKKCNDTVYACG
-3046 NGKCIPEALLCDNNN
+3046 NGNCVNETLLCDRN
-3061 DCADGSDELNC
+3061 DDCGDGTDELNC
-3072 FINECLNKKMSG
+3072 FINECLNSKLSG
-3084 CSQECEDLKIGY
+3084 CSQLCEDLKIGF
-3096 KCRCRPGFR
+3096 KCRCHPGFR
-3105 LKDDGKTCI
+3105 LKDDGKTCV
-3114 DIDECSTTYPCSQK
+3114 DIDECTTSYPCTQR
-3128 CINTLGSFKCLC
+3128 CINTHGSFHCLC
-3140 IEGYKLKPDN
+3140 VEGFQLSPSD
-3150 PTSCKAVTDE
+3150 PTICKSTSEE

-3188 LNNAVALDFDYREQ
+3188 LNNAVALDFDYRQQ

-3220 INGSNVQVLHRT
+3220 INGSDVQVLHRT
-3232 GLSNPDGLAVD
+3232 SLSNPDGLAVD

-3272 VNSGLREPRA
+3272 VNTGLREPRA
-3282 LVVDVQNGY
+3282 VAVDVRNGY
-3291 LYWTDW
+3291 LYWSDW
-3297 GDHSLIGKIGM
+3297 GDNPHIGRIGM
-3308 DGTNRSVIVDTKITW
+3308 DGSNRTVIVEDRITW
-3323 PNGLTLDYINSRI
+3323 PNGLTLDFINDRI

-3349 SLDGSNRHT
+3349 SLDGTNRHT

-3364 PHIFALTLFEDF
+3364 PHIFAMTLFEEY

-3382 ETKSINRAHKTT
+3382 ETKSINRCHKTQGT
-3394 GANKTLLIS
+3394 NKTMLIS
-3403 TLHRPMDIHIYHP
+3403 TLHRPMDVHIYHP
-3416 YRQPDVPNHPCKT
+3416 YRQPEVANHPCQT
-3429 NNAGCSN
+3429 DNGGCSN

-3443 GGHKCACPTNFYLG
+3443 GGYKCACPTNFYLA
-3457 SDGKTCVSNCTASQF
+3457 SDGRRCMSNCTASQF

-3493 DRSDEPEDCPEF
+3493 DRSDEPAECPEF

-3514 STGICT
+3514 GTGICT
-3520 NPAFICDGDNDCQ
+3520 NPAYICDGDNDCQ

-3540 CDIHVCLPSQFKCTN
+3540 CDIHVCLPSQFKCSHPS
-3555 TNRCIPGIFRCNGQD
+3555 RCIPGIFRCNGQD
-3570 NCGDGEDEK
+3570 NCGEGEDEK

-3653 GDGSDEPKEECDER
+3653 GDASDEPKEECDER

-3688 DYDNDCGDNSDEESC
+3688 DYDNDCGDNSDEDKC
-3703 TPRPCSESEFSCAN
+3703 VPRQCSESEFSCTN

-3730 HDCADGSDEK
+3730 HDCADGSDENGCDVK
-3740 DCTPRCEFDQFQCK
+3740 CDSDQFQCK
-3754 NGHCIPMRW
+3754 NGHCVPIRW
-3763 RCDADADCMDGT
+3763 RCDADPDCMDGS
-3775 DEEDCGTGVRT
+3775 DEDKCDSGVGRH

-3823 LKFQCPPNR
+3823 TKFQCPPR
-3832 PFRCKNDRVCLWIGR
+3832 RQFRCHNDRVCLPIAR
-3847 QCDGIDNCGDNTD
+3847 HCDGVDNCGDNSD
-3860 EKDCESPTAKPKSC
+3860 ELNCQTPPTTPVCQKDEFQCSNGRCISSNLRCDYFNNCEDYGSDEIGCNKKDSSLNDCRNNRTVCGDGDEAHCVVNGTEAFCSCKPGFKTTGNNRC
-3874 SQDKNEFL
+3874 EDKNECKQF
-3882 CENKKCISANLR
+3882 
-3894 CNFFDDCGDGSD
+3894 GV
-3906 EKSCSHDHKSYDC
+3906 CSH
-3919 MTNTTMCGD
+3919 
-3928 EAQCIQS
+3928 I
-3935 QPTSYCTCR
+3935 
-3944 RGFQKVPDKNSCQ
+3944 
-3957 DVNECLRFGTC
+3957 
-3968 SQLCN
+3968 CN
-3973 NTKGSHVC
+3973 NTKGSHKC
-3981 SCAKNFMKT
+3981 SCHKYFTRINDTCKV
-3990 DNMCKAEGSEHQ
+3990 DNLRQ
-4002 ILYIADDNKIRSM
+4002 VLYIADDNEIRSL
-4015 YPFNPNSAYEPAF
+4015 NPGMPNWRYEQTF
-4028 QGDENVRIDAMDI
+4028 QGDANVRIDAMDLH
-4041 YVKGNKIYWTNWH
+4041 VKTNRIYWTNWH
-4054 TGRISYCELPASSA
+4054 TGRISSYELPSS
-4068 ASTASNRNRR
+4068 SPNGNNNRHRR
-4078 QIDGGVTHLNIS
+4078 QSDSRVANLEIP

-4095 RGIAIDWV
+4095 RGIAVDWV

-4118 VAQMKGENRKTLI
+4118 VAQISGQHRKTLI
-4131 SGMIDEPHAIVVDPL
+4131 SGMIDEPYAIVVDPQ
-4146 RGTMYWSDWGNHPK
+4146 RGDMWHSLH
-4160 IETAAMDGTLRETL
+4160 
-4174 VQDNIQWPTGLAVD
+4174 
-4188 YHNERLY
+4188 
-4195 WADAKLSVIGSIRLN
+4195 
-4210 GTDPVVAIDN
+4210 IDV
-4220 KKGLSHPFSID
+4220 
-4231 IFEDYIYGVTYI
+4231 FEDYIYGVTYI
-4243 NNRIFKIHKFGHK
+4243 NNFVFRVNKYGKGPME
-4256 SVTNLTSGLNHATDV
+4256 NLTTGMNHATDI
-4271 VLYHQY
+4271 VLYHRN
-4277 KQPEVTNPCD
+4277 KQPEMTNPCD

-4301 PVCTCPNGKR
+4301 PVCTCPNGR
-4311 LDNGTCVVIPS
+4311 TLDNGTCVELPTPTLSPISPPS
-4322 PTASAVVPTTDTCD
+4322 GTCN
-4336 LVCLNG
+4336 VQCLNG

-4349 RKQAKC
+4349 RKQPKC
-4355 RCQPRYNGE
+4355 RCQPNFGGD
-4364 KCQINQCW
+4364 KCEVDQCR
-4372 DYCQNGGMC
+4372 DYCQNGGTC
-4381 AASPSGM
+4381 TASPTGSPTCRCLTGFTGPNCNLQTCKNYCQNEGNCTVSAGNQ
-4388 PTCRCPTGFTGPRCN
+4388 PTCRCPADF
-4403 QQVCTDYCLNNGS
+4403 L
-4416 CTVNQGN
+4416 
-4423 QPNCRCPPSF
+4423 
-4433 IGDRCQYRQCFDYC
+4433 GDQCQYRSC
-4447 ENEGVCQM
+4447 EGHCLNRGTCLQS
-4455 TASGAKQCRCPPQF
+4455 ASGARQCRCLPQYSGSTC
-4469 EGAQCQ
+4469 EVD
-4475 ENKCSRCQEGK
+4475 KCHYCRDGK
-4486 CSINKQNGEV
+4486 CIPTNSFQPTGEV
-4496 SCICPDG
+4496 TCVCTNG
-4503 KVAPSCLTCDDYCM
+4503 RVQPSCYTCDEYCAN
-4517 HGGTCS
+4517 GQCS
-4523 ISDKTQLPECL
+4523 VNPHTHLPEC
-4534 CPVGMTGTRCEDFIV
+4534 
-4549 SEQQSNRTA
+4549 TA
-4558 SIIIPILLLLILL
+4558 SIVVLMLLLLLLILL
-4571 TVVAFVWYKWRIKGA
+4571 VGGAVFWYRKRMRGA

-4594 TNGAMNVEIGNPTYK
+4594 TNGAMNVEIGNPAYK
-4609 MYEGEP
+4609 IYEGEP

-4620 ELLDADFALDP
+4620 ELLDSDFTLDP

-4659 DEKRELLSRGADD
+4659 DEKKELLSRGDEEP
-4672 DLADPLA
+4672 LVDPLA

>member
-1 MGTRCARCCLGTAW
+1 MLTP
-15 PQVLPVL
+15 PQ
-22 RQRAGPRG
+22 
-30 GGGDL
+30 
-35 PGFKTGSSG
+35 
-44 VPWRVPQGCLA
+44 
-55 CSARPSACGC
+55 
-65 PRTGCG
+65 
-71 GLQGARLLGRARWGW
+71 LL
-86 VRAPLPPCLLGAPLL
+86 LLPLL
-101 CRLRAVMD
+101 SALVAAAIDVPKTCSPKQFACRD
-109 KGKLTPGGSCF
+109 QITCISKGWRCDGERDCPDGSDEAPEIC
-120 SSWTAV
+120 
-126 PAAVPLALK
+126 
-135 GKRSARPRASSG
+135 
-147 QELGVLEQGR
+147 
-157 AWRGQAGLVLSR
+157 
-169 AATGAGMIWGRSAT
+169 
-183 LGAAFALRGD
+183 
-193 SCAFC
+193 
-198 CLAGPQSK
+198 PQSK
-206 VSRCQPNEHNCLGT
+206 AQRCQPNEHNCLGT
-220 ELCIH
+220 ELCIL
-225 MSKLCNGLHDC
+225 MSRLCNGVQDC
-236 FDGSDEGPHCREQL
+236 MDGSDEGPHCRELRGNCSQL
-250 ANCTA
+250 G
-255 LACQHH
+255 CQHH
-261 CVPTLSGPACYCNNS
+261 CVPTFNGPTCYCNNS
-276 FQLAEDR
+276 FQLQADGKT
-283 RSCKDFDECTV
+283 CKDFDECSV

-299 QTCTNTEGSYTCSCV
+299 QLCTNTDGSFTCGCV

-354 APVPNITPTSA
+354 AQVSTITPTSTR
-365 KQTTAMDF
+365 QTTAMDF
-373 NYVEDT
+373 SYANET
-379 VCWVHVGDSASQT
+379 VCWVHVGDSAAQT
-392 ILKCAKI
+392 QLKCARM
-399 PNLKG
+399 PGLKG
-404 FVEERSINISLS
+404 FVDEHTINISLS

-446 KNGVT
+446 RNGDT

-464 GIALDPAM
+464 GIALDPTM

-513 LVNRLVYWADAYL
+513 LVSRLVYWADAYL

-537 NRHTIIQ
+537 GRQTIIQ

-582 FNSTEY
+582 FNSTDY

-604 QRRQPTVRSHAC
+604 QRRQPRVRSHAC
-616 EPDQFGKP
+616 ENDQYGKP
-624 GGCSDICLLGNSHKT
+624 GGCSDICLLANSHKA

-741 VEGIAVDWMGNNL
+741 VEGVAVDWMGDNL

-811 SKRGKIERAWMDG
+811 SRRGRLERAWMDG
-824 SNRNV
+824 SHRDIFV
-829 FITSKTVL
+829 TSKTVL

-842 SLDIPAKILYWVDAF
+842 SLDIPAGRLYWVDAF
-857 YDRIEMVYLNG
+857 YDRIETVLLNG
-868 TERKIVYEG
+868 TDRKIVYEG
-877 PELNHAFGLCHYS
+877 PELNHAFGLCHHGNY
-890 SFLFWTEYRSGS
+890 LFWTEYRSGS
-902 IYRLDQ
+902 VYRLERGTGG
-908 ASKVVSLLRN
+908 APPTVTLLRS

-937 SNKCR
+937 TNKCR
-942 VNNGGCSSLCLATPR
+942 VNNGGCSSLCLATP
-957 GRQCA
+957 GSRQCA
-962 CAEDQIL
+962 CAEDQVL
-969 GVDSV
+969 DTDGV
-974 TCQANPSYIPPPQC
+974 TCLANPSYVPPPQC
-988 QPGEFACK
+988 QPGEFACA
-996 NNRCIQERWK
+996 NSRCIQERWK

-1011 DCLDNSDEAPE
+1011 DCLDNSDEAPA

-1032 RFKCKN
+1032 RFKCEN

-1050 DNDCGNNEDESNSTC
+1050 DNDCGNSEDESNATC
-1065 SARTCSPNQFSC
+1065 SARTCPPNQFSC

-1146 HSCSSNQFKCN
+1146 HSCSSTQFKCN

-1163 VHWTCDG
+1163 EHWTCDG

-1186 NQATRPPGGCHTDE
+1186 NQATRPPGGCHNDE
-1200 FQCRLDGLCIPMRW
+1200 FQCRLDGLCIPLRW

-1226 DEKNCEGVTHVCDP
+1226 DEKSCEGVTHVCDP

-1266 DNSDEENCESLVCKP
+1266 DNSDEENCESLACRP
-1281 PSHTCANNTS
+1281 PSHPCANNTS
-1291 ICLPPEKLCDGS
+1291 VCLPPDKLCDGN

-1324 GCSHNCTVA
+1324 GCSHNCSVA

-1343 LGMELGADNK
+1343 LGMELGPDNH

-1370 CEQDKYNVKCSCYE
+1370 CDQNKFSVKCSCYE
-1384 GWMLEPD
+1384 GWVLEPD

-1415 IDLHRGDYSVL
+1415 IDLHKGDYSVL

-1440 NQSSLYW
+1440 SQSALYW

-1455 YRGKLLENGAL
+1455 YRGKLLDNGAL

-1479 PEGLAV
+1479 PEGL
-1485 DWIAGNIYWVE
+1485 
-1496 SNLDQIEVAKLD
+1496 
-1508 GTMRTTLL
+1508 
-1516 AGDIEHPRAIAL
+1516 
-1528 DPRYG
+1528 
-1533 ILFWTD
+1533 
-1539 WDASL
+1539 
-1544 PRIEAA
+1544 
-1550 SMSGAGRRTIHK
+1550 
-1562 ETGSGGWPNGL
+1562 
-1573 TVDYLEKRILW
+1573 
-1584 IDARSDAIYSA
+1584 
-1595 LYDGTGH
+1595 
-1602 IEVLR
+1602 
-1607 GHEYLSHPFAVTL
+1607 
-1620 YGGEV
+1620 
-1625 YWTDWRTNT
+1625 
-1634 LAKANKWTGHNVTV
+1634 
-1648 VQRTNTQPFDLQVY
+1648 
-1662 HPSRQPLAPNPCEAN
+1662 
-1677 GGKGP
+1677 
-1682 CSHLCL
+1682 
-1688 INYNRTLSCACPHLM
+1688 
-1703 KLDKDNMTCYEFK
+1703 
-1716 KFLLYARQMEIR
+1716 
-1728 GVDID
+1728 
-1733 NPYYNYIISFTVP
+1733 
-1746 DIDNVTV
+1746 
-1753 VDYDALEQRIYWS
+1753 
-1766 DVRTQT
+1766 
-1772 IKRAFINGTGVETVV
+1772 
-1787 SADLPNAHGL
+1787 
-1797 SVDWISRNLFWT
+1797 
-1809 SYDANKKQINVAR
+1809 
-1822 LDGSFKNAV
+1822 
-1831 IQGLDKPHCLVVHPL
+1831 
-1846 RGKLYWTDGD
+1846 
-1856 NISVANMDGSNRTLL
+1856 
-1871 FTNQKGPVG
+1871 
-1880 LAIDYPESKLYW
+1880 
-1892 ISSGNGT
+1892 
-1899 INRCNLDGSNLEVI
+1899 
-1913 ESVKGQLSKA
+1913 
-1923 TALAI
+1923 
-1928 MGDKLWWADQASERM
+1928 
-1943 GTCNKKDGTEVTVL
+1943 
-1957 RNSTTLVMHMK
+1957 
-1968 VYDESI
+1968 
-1974 QQAGTNPCSM
+1974 
-1984 NNGDCSQLC
+1984 
-1993 LPTSETSRSC
+1993 
-2003 MCTAGYSLKSGQQSC
+2003 
-2018 EGVGSFLLYSVH
+2018 
-2030 EGIRGIP
+2030 
-2037 LDPNDKSDA
+2037 
-2046 LVPVSGTS
+2046 
-2054 LAVGI
+2054 
-2059 DFHAENDTIYWV
+2059 
-2071 DMGLSTISRA
+2071 
-2081 KRDQTWRE
+2081 
-2089 DVVTNGIGRVEG
+2089 
-2101 IAVDWIAGNI
+2101 AVDWIAGNI

-2166 RSRLDGTERMV
+2166 RSRLDGTERVV

-2189 SVDYED
+2189 SVDYQD

-2238 YIYWSDRTHAN
+2238 FIYWSDRTHAN
-2249 GSIKRGSKDNATE
+2249 GSIKRGSKDNATD
-2262 SVSLRT
+2262 SVPLRT

-2277 KVFNRARQKGTNIC
+2277 KVFNRDRQKGTNVC
-2291 AQNNGGCQ
+2291 AVANGGCQ
-2299 QLCLFR
+2299 QLCLYR
-2305 GGGQRTCACAH
+2305 GGGQRACACAH
-2316 GMLSEDGVSCRDYD
+2316 GMLAEDGASCREYA

-2345 LSDENNLNAPIKPF
+2345 LSDERNLNAPVQPF
-2359 EDAEH
+2359 EDPEH

-2372 FDYRYGSKGS
+2372 FDYRAGTSPGTP
-2382 NRIFYSDIHFGNI
+2382 NRIFFSDIHFGNI
-2395 QQINDDGTGRKTIVE
+2395 QQINDDGSGRTTIVE

-2437 TRHTVDQSRLGAFE
+2437 TRHTVDQTRPGAFE

-2488 MRATLSGSNVL
+2488 MRAALSGANALTL
-2499 IIIDQDIRTPNGLAI
+2499 IEKDIRTPNGLAI
-2514 DHRAEKIYFSDATL
+2514 DHRAEKLYFSDATL

-2540 RHVILKSEPVH
+2540 RYVILKSEPVH
-2551 PFGLAVYGDYIFWTD
+2551 PFGLAVYGEHIFWTD

-2578 VGTDMK
+2578 VGSDMK

-2594 MGIIAVANDTDSC
+2594 MGIIAVANDTNSC

-2613 VNNSGC
+2613 INTGGC
-2619 QDLCL
+2619 QELCL
-2624 LTPKGHVNCSCR
+2624 LTHQGHVNCSCR
-2636 GERVLQEDFTC
+2636 GGRILQEDLTC
-2647 KALNSTCNMHD
+2647 RAVNSSCRVQD
-2658 EFECGNGDC
+2658 EFECANGEC
-2667 IDFSRTCDG
+2667 INFSLTCDG
-2676 VVHCKDKSD
+2676 VSHCKDKSD
-2685 EKQSYCSSR
+2685 EKPSYCNSR
-2694 KCKKGYLHCMNG
+2694 RCKKTFRQCNNG
-2706 RCIASRYWCNGV
+2706 RCVSNMLWCNGA
-2718 DDCGDNSDEVPC
+2718 DDCGDGSDEVLC
-2730 NKTSCAATE
+2730 NKTACGVGE

-2757 IDCEDASDEMNCTA
+2757 VDCEDASDEMNCSA
-2771 TDCSGYFKLGVK
+2771 TNCSSYFRLGVK
-2783 GTTFQKCEHTSLCYA
+2783 GVQFQPCERTSLCYA

-2808 CGDYSDERN
+2808 CGDYSDERD
-2817 CPGGR
+2817 CPGVKR
-2822 EPRCPANYFAC
+2822 PRCPLNYFAC
-2833 PSGRCIPMTWTCDKE
+2833 PSGRCIPMSWTCDRE
-2848 DDCENGEDETHC
+2848 DDCEHGEDETHC
-2860 SERQDK
+2860 NTFCSEA
-2866 FCYPVQFECNNHRC
+2866 QFECQNHRC
-2880 ISKLWVCDGADDC
+2880 ISKLWLCDGSDDC

-2899 DSRCRLTTCSTG
+2899 SAHCEAKTCG
-2911 SFQCPGTYVCVPER
+2911 PNSFSCPGTHVCVPES

-2938 DETLAAGCLYNNT
+2938 DESVTAGCLYNNT
-2951 CDEREFMCG
+2951 CDDREFMCQ

-2970 CDHDDDCGD
+2970 CDHDRDCAD

-2993 PHEFRCANGRCL
+2993 PNEFRCANGRCL
-3005 SNSQWECDGEF
+3005 SSRQWECDGEN
-3016 DCHDHSDEAPKNPRC
+3016 DCHDQSDEAPMNPHC
-3031 SSPENKCNDSFFLCK
+3031 TSPEHKCYASSQFLCG
-3046 NGKCIPEALLCDNNN
+3046 NGRCVAEALLCDGQD
-3061 DCADGSDELNC
+3061 DCGDGSDERGC
-3072 FINECLNKKMSG
+3072 HVNECLSHKLSG
-3084 CSQECEDLKIGY
+3084 CSQDCEDLKIGF

-3105 LKDDGKTCI
+3105 LKDDGRTCA
-3114 DIDECSTTYPCSQK
+3114 DVDECSTTFPCSQR
-3128 CINTLGSFKCLC
+3128 CINTHGSYKCLC
-3140 IEGYKLKPDN
+3140 VEGYAPRGGD
-3150 PTSCKAVTDE
+3150 PHSCKAVTDE

-3173 KLNLDGSNYT
+3173 KLHLDGSNYT

-3220 INGSNVQVLHRT
+3220 LNGSNVQVLHRT

-3272 VNSGLREPRA
+3272 VSSGLREPRA

-3297 GDHSLIGKIGM
+3297 GDHSLIGRIGM
-3308 DGTNRSVIVDTKITW
+3308 DGSGRSVIVDTKITW
-3323 PNGLTLDYINSRI
+3323 PNGLTLDYVTERI

-3349 SLDGSNRHT
+3349 SLDGSNRHV
-3358 VLSQDI
+3358 VLNQDI
-3364 PHIFALTLFEDF
+3364 PHIFALTLFEDYV
-3376 IYWTDW
+3376 YWTDW

-3394 GANKTLLIS
+3394 GANKTPLIS
-3403 TLHRPMDIHIYHP
+3403 TLHRPMDLHVFHAL
-3416 YRQPDVPNHPCKT
+3416 RQPDVPNHPCKV
-3429 NNAGCSN
+3429 NNGGCSN

-3457 SDGKTCVSNCTASQF
+3457 GDGRTCVSNCTASQF

-3493 DRSDEPEDCPEF
+3493 DHSDEPPDCPEF

-3570 NCGDGEDEK
+3570 NCGDGEDER
-3579 DCPEVTCAPNQFQCA
+3579 DCPEVTCAPNQFQCS

-3604 VCDRDNDCVDGSDE
+3604 VCDRDNDCMDGSDE

-3740 DCTPRCEFDQFQCK
+3740 DCTPRCDMDQFQCK
-3754 NGHCIPMRW
+3754 SGHCIPLRW
-3763 RCDADADCMDGT
+3763 RCDADADCMDGS
-3775 DEEDCGTGVRT
+3775 DEEACGTGVRT

-3823 LKFQCPPNR
+3823 ARFVCPPNR

-3847 QCDGIDNCGDNTD
+3847 QCDGTDNCGDGTD
-3860 EKDCESPTAKPKSC
+3860 EEDCEPSTAQTSHCK
-3874 SQDKNEFL
+3874 DKKEFL
-3882 CENKKCISANLR
+3882 CRNQRCLSSSLR
-3894 CNFFDDCGDGSD
+3894 CNMFDDCGDGSD
-3906 EKSCSHDHKSYDC
+3906 EEDCSIDPKLTSCA
-3919 MTNTTMCGD
+3919 TNASICGD
-3928 EAQCIQS
+3928 EARCVRTENAAYCACRS
-3935 QPTSYCTCR
+3935 GFHTVPGQP
-3944 RGFQKVPDKNSCQ
+3944 GCQ
-3957 DVNECLRFGTC
+3957 DINECLRFGTC

-3973 NTKGSHVC
+3973 NTKGGHLC
-3981 SCAKNFMKT
+3981 SCARNFMKT
-3990 DNMCKAEGSEHQ
+3990 HNTCKAEGSEYQ
-4002 ILYIADDNKIRSM
+4002 VLYIADDNEIRSLF
-4015 YPFNPNSAYEPAF
+4015 PSHPHSAYEQAF
-4028 QGDENVRIDAMDI
+4028 QGDETVRIDAMDVH
-4041 YVKGNKIYWTNWH
+4041 VKAGRVYWTNWH
-4054 TGRISYCELPASSA
+4054 TGTISYRSLPPA
-4068 ASTASNRNRR
+4068 APPTTSNRHRR

-4103 AGNIYWTDSGRDVIE
+4103 AGNVYWTDAGRDVIE

-4210 GTDPVVAIDN
+4210 GTDPIVAADS
-4220 KKGLSHPFSID
+4220 KRGLSHPFSID
-4231 IFEDYIYGVTYI
+4231 VFEDYIYGVTYI
-4243 NNRIFKIHKFGHK
+4243 NNRVFKIHKFGH
-4256 SVTNLTSGLNHATDV
+4256 SPLINLTGGLSHASDV
-4271 VLYHQY
+4271 VLYHQH

-4311 LDNGTCVVIPS
+4311 LDNGTCVAVPS
-4322 PTASAVVPTTDTCD
+4322 PTPPPDAPRPGTCN
-4336 LVCLNG
+4336 LQCFNG

-4349 RKQAKC
+4349 RRQPKC
-4355 RCQPRYNGE
+4355 RCQPRYTGD
-4364 KCQINQCW
+4364 KCELDQCW
-4372 DYCQNGGMC
+4372 EHCRNGGTC

-4388 PTCRCPTGFTGPRCN
+4388 PTCRCPTGFTGPKCT
-4403 QQVCTDYCLNNGS
+4403 QQVCAGYCANNS
-4416 CTVNQGN
+4416 TCTVNQGN
-4423 QPNCRCPPSF
+4423 QPQCRCLPGF
-4433 IGDRCQYRQCFDYC
+4433 LGDRCQYRQCSGYC
-4447 ENEGVCQM
+4447 ENSGTCQM
-4455 TASGAKQCRCPPQF
+4455 AADGSRQCRCTAYF
-4469 EGAQCQ
+4469 EGPRCQ
-4475 ENKCSRCQEGK
+4475 VNKCSRCLDGA
-4486 CSINKQNGEV
+4486 CAVNKQSGDVTCNC
-4496 SCICPDG
+4496 SDG
-4503 KVAPSCLTCDDYCM
+4503 RVAPSCLTCTGHCSN
-4517 HGGTCS
+4517 GGSCTMNS
-4523 ISDKTQLPECL
+4523 KMMPECQ
-4534 CPVGMTGTRCEDFIV
+4534 CPPHMAGPRCEEQVV
-4549 SEQQSNRTA
+4549 SQQQPGHMA
-4558 SIIIPILLLLILL
+4558 SILIPLLLLLL
-4571 TVVAFVWYKWRIKGA
+4571 LLLVAGVVFWYKRRVRGA

-4609 MYEGEP
+4609 MYEGGEP
-4615 DDDVG
+4615 DDVG
-4620 ELLDADFALDP
+4620 GLLDADFALDP

-4646 MGAHNSRNSLAST
+4646 MGGHGSRHSLAST
-4659 DEKRELLSRGADD
+4659 DEKRELLGRGPEDEIG
-4672 DLADPLA
+4672 DPLA

>member
-1 MGTRCARCCLGTAW
+1 
-15 PQVLPVL
+15 
-22 RQRAGPRG
+22 
-30 GGGDL
+30 
-35 PGFKTGSSG
+35 
-44 VPWRVPQGCLA
+44 
-55 CSARPSACGC
+55 
-65 PRTGCG
+65 
-71 GLQGARLLGRARWGW
+71 
-86 VRAPLPPCLLGAPLL
+86 
-101 CRLRAVMD
+101 
-109 KGKLTPGGSCF
+109 
-120 SSWTAV
+120 
-126 PAAVPLALK
+126 
-135 GKRSARPRASSG
+135 
-147 QELGVLEQGR
+147 
-157 AWRGQAGLVLSR
+157 
-169 AATGAGMIWGRSAT
+169 
-183 LGAAFALRGD
+183 
-193 SCAFC
+193 
-198 CLAGPQSK
+198 
-206 VSRCQPNEHNCLGT
+206 
-220 ELCIH
+220 
-225 MSKLCNGLHDC
+225 
-236 FDGSDEGPHCREQL
+236 
-250 ANCTA
+250 
-255 LACQHH
+255 
-261 CVPTLSGPACYCNNS
+261 
-276 FQLAEDR
+276 
-283 RSCKDFDECTV
+283 
-294 YGTCS
+294 
-299 QTCTNTEGSYTCSCV
+299 
-314 EGYLLQPDNRSCKA
+314 
-328 KNEPVDR
+328 
-335 PPVLLIANSQNI
+335 
-347 LATYLSG
+347 
-354 APVPNITPTSA
+354 
-365 KQTTAMDF
+365 
-373 NYVEDT
+373 
-379 VCWVHVGDSASQT
+379 
-392 ILKCAKI
+392 
-399 PNLKG
+399 
-404 FVEERSINISLS
+404 
-416 LHHVEQMAI
+416 
-425 DWLTGNFY
+425 
-433 FVDDIDD
+433 
-440 RIFVCN
+440 
-446 KNGVT
+446 
-451 CVTLLDLELYNPK
+451 
-464 GIALDPAM
+464 
-472 GKVFF
+472 
-477 TDYGQIP
+477 
-484 KVERCDMD
+484 
-492 GQNRTKLVDS
+492 
-502 KIVFPHGITLD
+502 
-513 LVNRLVYWADAYL
+513 
-526 DYIEVVDYEGK
+526 
-537 NRHTIIQ
+537 
-544 GILIE
+544 
-549 HLYGLTVFENYLYAT
+549 
-564 NSDNANAQQKT
+564 
-575 SVIRVNR
+575 
-582 FNSTEY
+582 
-588 QVVTRV
+588 
-594 DKGGALHIYH
+594 
-604 QRRQPTVRSHAC
+604 
-616 EPDQFGKP
+616 
-624 GGCSDICLLGNSHKT
+624 
-639 RTCRCRSGFSL
+639 
-650 GSDGKSCKK
+650 
-659 PEHEL
+659 
-664 FLVYGKGRPGII
+664 
-676 RGMDMGAKVPDE
+676 MDMGAKVPDE

-741 VEGIAVDWMGNNL
+741 VEGVAVDWMGDNL

-811 SKRGKIERAWMDG
+811 SRRGRLERAWMDG
-824 SNRNV
+824 SHRDIFV
-829 FITSKTVL
+829 TSKTVL

-842 SLDIPAKILYWVDAF
+842 SLDIPAGRLYWVDAF
-857 YDRIEMVYLNG
+857 YDRIETILLNG
-868 TERKIVYEG
+868 TDRKIVYEG
-877 PELNHAFGLCHYS
+877 PELNHAFGLCHHGNY
-890 SFLFWTEYRSGS
+890 LFWTEYRSGS
-902 IYRLDQ
+902 VYRLERGTGG
-908 ASKVVSLLRN
+908 APPIVTLLRS

-937 SNKCR
+937 TNKCR
-942 VNNGGCSSLCLATPR
+942 VNNGGCSSLCLATP
-957 GRQCA
+957 GSRQCA
-962 CAEDQIL
+962 CAEDQVL
-969 GVDSV
+969 DTDGV
-974 TCQANPSYIPPPQC
+974 TCLANPSYVPPPQC
-988 QPGEFACK
+988 QPGEFACS
-996 NNRCIQERWK
+996 NSRCIQERWK

-1011 DCLDNSDEAPE
+1011 DCLDNSDEAPA

-1032 RFKCKN
+1032 RFKCEN

-1050 DNDCGNNEDESNSTC
+1050 DNDCGNSEDESNATC
-1065 SARTCSPNQFSC
+1065 SARTCPPNQFSC

-1146 HSCSSNQFKCN
+1146 HSCSSTQFKCN

-1163 VHWTCDG
+1163 EHWTCDG

-1186 NQATRPPGGCHTDE
+1186 NQATRPPGGCHNDE
-1200 FQCRLDGLCIPMRW
+1200 FQCRLDGLCIPLRW

-1226 DEKNCEGVTHVCDP
+1226 DEKSCEGVTHVCDP

-1266 DNSDEENCESLVCKP
+1266 DNSDEENCESLACRP
-1281 PSHTCANNTS
+1281 PSHPCANNTS
-1291 ICLPPEKLCDGS
+1291 VCLPPDKLCDGN

-1314 LCDQCSLNNG
+1314 LC
-1324 GCSHNCTVA
+1324 
-1333 PGEGIVCSCP
+1333 GEAWAYERPQQRRYREFTPPQAILTSCN
-1343 LGMELGADNK
+1343 L
-1353 TCQIQSYCA
+1353 
-1362 KHLKCSQK
+1362 
-1370 CEQDKYNVKCSCYE
+1370 
-1384 GWMLEPD
+1384 
-1391 GESCRSLDPFKPF
+1391 
-1404 IIFSNRHEIRR
+1404 
-1415 IDLHRGDYSVL
+1415 
-1426 VPGLRNTIALDFHL
+1426 
-1440 NQSSLYW
+1440 SSP
-1447 TDVVEDKI
+1447 
-1455 YRGKLLENGAL
+1455 AL

-1508 GTMRTTLL
+1508 GTLRTTLL

-1528 DPRYG
+1528 DPRDG

-1550 SMSGAGRRTIHK
+1550 SMSGAGRRTIHR

-1595 LYDGTGH
+1595 RYDGSGH
-1602 IEVLR
+1602 MEVLR
-1607 GHEYLSHPFAVTL
+1607 GHEFLSHPFAVTL

-1662 HPSRQPLAPNPCEAN
+1662 HPSRQPMAPNPCEAN
-1677 GGKGP
+1677 GGRGP

-1688 INYNRTLSCACPHLM
+1688 INYNRTVSCACPHLM
-1703 KLDKDNMTCYEFK
+1703 KLHKDSTTCYEFK

-1728 GVDID
+1728 GVDLD
-1733 NPYYNYIISFTVP
+1733 APYYNYIISFTVP

-1753 VDYDALEQRIYWS
+1753 LDYDAREQRVYWS
-1766 DVRTQT
+1766 DVRTQA

-1797 SVDWISRNLFWT
+1797 AVDWVSRNLFWT
-1809 SYDANKKQINVAR
+1809 SYDTNKKQINVAR

-1831 IQGLDKPHCLVVHPL
+1831 VQGLEQPHGLVVHPL

-1856 NISVANMDGSNRTLL
+1856 NISMANMDGSNRTLL
-1871 FTNQKGPVG
+1871 FSGQRGPVG
-1880 LAIDYPESKLYW
+1880 LAIDFPESKLYW
-1892 ISSGNGT
+1892 ISSKNHT
-1899 INRCNLDGSNLEVI
+1899 INRCNLDGSGLEVI
-1913 ESVKGQLSKA
+1913 DAMRNQLGKA

-1928 MGDKLWWADQASERM
+1928 MGDKLWWADQVSEKM
-1943 GTCNKKDGTEVTVL
+1943 GTCNKADGSGAVVL

-1974 QQAGTNPCSM
+1974 QLDHEGTNPCSV

-1993 LPTSETSRSC
+1993 LPTSESTRSC
-2003 MCTAGYSLKSGQQSC
+2003 MCTAGYSLRSGQQAC

-2101 IAVDWIAGNI
+2101 IA
-2111 YWTDQGFDVIEVAR
+2111 
-2125 LNGSFRY
+2125 
-2132 VVISQGL
+2132 
-2139 DKPRAITV
+2139 
-2147 HPEKGYLFWTEWGQ
+2147 
-2161 YPRIE
+2161 
-2166 RSRLDGTERMV
+2166 
-2177 LVNVSISWPNGI
+2177 
-2189 SVDYED
+2189 D

-2213 ETGENR
+2213 ETGEDR

-2228 DMFSVSVFED
+2228 DMFSVSVFEEF
-2238 YIYWSDRTHAN
+2238 IYWSDRTHAN
-2249 GSIKRGSKDNATE
+2249 GSIKRGSKDNATD
-2262 SVSLRT
+2262 SVPLRT

-2277 KVFNRARQKGTNIC
+2277 KVFNRDRQKGTNVC
-2291 AQNNGGCQ
+2291 AVANGGCQ
-2299 QLCLFR
+2299 QLCLYR
-2305 GGGQRTCACAH
+2305 GGGQRACACAH
-2316 GMLSEDGVSCRDYD
+2316 GMLAEDGASCREYA

-2345 LSDENNLNAPIKPF
+2345 LSDERNLNAPVQPF
-2359 EDAEH
+2359 EDPEH

-2372 FDYRYGSKGS
+2372 FDYRAGTSPGTP
-2382 NRIFYSDIHFGNI
+2382 NRIFFSDIHFGNI
-2395 QQINDDGTGRKTIVE
+2395 QQINDDGSGRTTIVE

-2437 TRHTVDQSRLGAFE
+2437 TRHTVDQTRPGAFE

-2488 MRATLSGSNVL
+2488 MRAALSGANVL
-2499 IIIDQDIRTPNGLAI
+2499 TLIEKDIRTPNGLAI
-2514 DHRAEKIYFSDATL
+2514 DHRAEKLYFSDATL

-2540 RHVILKSEPVH
+2540 RYVILKSEPVH
-2551 PFGLAVYGDYIFWTD
+2551 PFGLAVYGEHIFWTD

-2578 VGTDMK
+2578 VGSDMK

-2594 MGIIAVANDTDSC
+2594 MGIIAVANDTNSC

-2613 VNNSGC
+2613 INNGGC

-2624 LTPKGHVNCSCR
+2624 LTHQGHVNCSCR
-2636 GERVLQEDFTC
+2636 GGRILQDDLSC
-2647 KALNSTCNMHD
+2647 QAVNSSCRAQD
-2658 EFECGNGDC
+2658 EFECANGEC
-2667 IDFSRTCDG
+2667 INFSLTCDG
-2676 VVHCKDKSD
+2676 VSHCKDKSD
-2685 EKQSYCSSR
+2685 EKPSYCNTR
-2694 KCKKGYLHCMNG
+2694 RCKKTFRQCNNG
-2706 RCIASRYWCNGV
+2706 RCVSNMLWCNGA
-2718 DDCGDNSDEVPC
+2718 DDCGDGSDEIPC
-2730 NKTSCAATE
+2730 NKTACGTGE
-2739 FRCRDGT
+2739 FRCWDGT

-2757 IDCEDASDEMNCTA
+2757 VDCEDASDEMNCSA
-2771 TDCSGYFKLGVK
+2771 TDCSSYFRLGVK
-2783 GTTFQKCEHTSLCYA
+2783 GGRFQPCERTSLCYA

-2808 CGDYSDERN
+2808 CGDYSDERD
-2817 CPGGR
+2817 CPGVKR
-2822 EPRCPANYFAC
+2822 PRCPLNYFAC
-2833 PSGRCIPMTWTCDKE
+2833 PSGRCIPMSWTCDKE
-2848 DDCENGEDETHC
+2848 DDCEHGEDETHC
-2860 SERQDK
+2860 NK
-2866 FCYPVQFECNNHRC
+2866 FCSEAQFECQNHRC
-2880 ISKLWVCDGADDC
+2880 ISKQWLCDGSDDC

-2899 DSRCRLTTCSTG
+2899 AAHCEGKTCGPS
-2911 SFQCPGTYVCVPER
+2911 SFSCPGTHVCVPER

-2938 DETLAAGCLYNNT
+2938 DESVTAGCLYNST
-2951 CDEREFMCG
+2951 CEDREFMCQ
-2960 NRQCIPKHFV
+2960 NRQCIPKHFM
-2970 CDHDDDCGD
+2970 CDHDRDCAD

-2993 PHEFRCANGRCL
+2993 PNEFRCANGRCL
-3005 SNSQWECDGEF
+3005 SSRQWECDGEN
-3016 DCHDHSDEAPKNPRC
+3016 DCHDQSDEAPKNPHC
-3031 SSPENKCNDSFFLCK
+3031 TSPEHKCNASSQFLCSI
-3046 NGKCIPEALLCDNNN
+3046 GRCVAEALLCDGQD
-3061 DCADGSDELNC
+3061 DCGDGSDERGC
-3072 FINECLNKKMSG
+3072 HVNECLSRKLSG
-3084 CSQECEDLKIGY
+3084 CSQDCEDLKIG
-3096 KCRCRPGFR
+3096 
-3105 LKDDGKTCI
+3105 
-3114 DIDECSTTYPCSQK
+3114 
-3128 CINTLGSFKCLC
+3128 FK
-3140 IEGYKLKPDN
+3140 
-3150 PTSCKAVTDE
+3150 
-3160 EPFLIFANRYYLR
+3160 
-3173 KLNLDGSNYT
+3173 
-3183 LLKQG
+3183 G

-3220 INGSNVQVLHRT
+3220 LNGSNVQVLHRT

-3272 VNSGLREPRA
+3272 VSSGLREPRA

-3291 LYWTDW
+3291 V
-3297 GDHSLIGKIGM
+3297 GEEVRH
-3308 DGTNRSVIVDTKITW
+3308 
-3323 PNGLTLDYINSRI
+3323 PLTTFPP
-3336 YWADA
+3336 A
-3341 REDYIEFA
+3341 
-3349 SLDGSNRHT
+3349 
-3358 VLSQDI
+3358 
-3364 PHIFALTLFEDF
+3364 
-3376 IYWTDW
+3376 
-3382 ETKSINRAHKTT
+3382 
-3394 GANKTLLIS
+3394 
-3403 TLHRPMDIHIYHP
+3403 
-3416 YRQPDVPNHPCKT
+3416 VPNHPCKV
-3429 NNAGCSN
+3429 NNGGCSN

-3457 SDGKTCVSNCTASQF
+3457 GDGRNCVSNCTASQF

-3493 DRSDEPEDCPEF
+3493 DHSDEPPDCPEF

-3570 NCGDGEDEK
+3570 NCGDGEDER
-3579 DCPEVTCAPNQFQCA
+3579 DCPEVTCAPNQFQCS

-3740 DCTPRCEFDQFQCK
+3740 DCTPRCDMDQFQCK
-3754 NGHCIPMRW
+3754 SGHCIPLRW
-3763 RCDADADCMDGT
+3763 RCDADADCMDGS
-3775 DEEDCGTGVRT
+3775 DEEACGTGVRT

-3823 LKFQCPPNR
+3823 ARFVCPPNR

-3847 QCDGIDNCGDNTD
+3847 QCDGTDNCGDGTD
-3860 EKDCESPTAKPKSC
+3860 EEDCEPPTAQTPHCK
-3874 SQDKNEFL
+3874 DKKEFL
-3882 CENKKCISANLR
+3882 CRNQHCLSSSLR
-3894 CNFFDDCGDGSD
+3894 CNMFDDCGDGSD
-3906 EKSCSHDHKSYDC
+3906 EEGCSIDPKLTSCAANASI
-3919 MTNTTMCGD
+3919 CGD
-3928 EAQCIQS
+3928 EARCVRTEKAAYCACRS
-3935 QPTSYCTCR
+3935 GFHTVPGQP
-3944 RGFQKVPDKNSCQ
+3944 GCQ
-3957 DVNECLRFGTC
+3957 DINECLRFGTC

-3973 NTKGSHVC
+3973 NTKGGHLC
-3981 SCAKNFMKT
+3981 SCARNFMKT
-3990 DNMCKAEGSEHQ
+3990 HNTCKAEGSEYQ
-4002 ILYIADDNKIRSM
+4002 VLYIADDNEIRSLF
-4015 YPFNPNSAYEPAF
+4015 PSHPHSAYEQAF
-4028 QGDENVRIDAMDI
+4028 QGDESVRIDAMDVH
-4041 YVKGNKIYWTNWH
+4041 VKAGRVYWTNWH
-4054 TGRISYCELPASSA
+4054 TGTISYRSLPPA
-4068 ASTASNRNRR
+4068 APPTTSNRHRR
-4078 QIDGGVTHLNIS
+4078 QIDRGVTHLN
-4090 GLKMP
+4090 
-4095 RGIAIDWV
+4095 
-4103 AGNIYWTDSGRDVIE
+4103 
-4118 VAQMKGENRKTLI
+4118 
-4131 SGMIDEPHAIVVDPL
+4131 
-4146 RGTMYWSDWGNHPK
+4146 

-4210 GTDPVVAIDN
+4210 GTDPIVAADS
-4220 KKGLSHPFSID
+4220 KRGLSHPFSID
-4231 IFEDYIYGVTYI
+4231 VFEDYIYGVTYI
-4243 NNRIFKIHKFGHK
+4243 NNRVFKIHKFGH
-4256 SVTNLTSGLNHATDV
+4256 SPLINLTGGLSHASDV
-4271 VLYHQY
+4271 VLYHQH

-4311 LDNGTCVVIPS
+4311 LDNGTCVAVPS
-4322 PTASAVVPTTDTCD
+4322 PTPPPDAPRPGTCN
-4336 LVCLNG
+4336 LQCFNG

-4349 RKQAKC
+4349 RRQPKC
-4355 RCQPRYNGE
+4355 RCQPRYTGD
-4364 KCQINQCW
+4364 KCELDQCW
-4372 DYCQNGGMC
+4372 EHCRNGGTC

-4388 PTCRCPTGFTGPRCN
+4388 PTCRCPTGFTGPTCT
-4403 QQVCTDYCLNNGS
+4403 QQVCAGYCANNS
-4416 CTVNQGN
+4416 TCTVNQGN
-4423 QPNCRCPPSF
+4423 QPQCRCLPGF
-4433 IGDRCQYRQCFDYC
+4433 LGDRCQYRQCSGYC
-4447 ENEGVCQM
+4447 ENFGTCQM
-4455 TASGAKQCRCPPQF
+4455 AADGSRQCRCTAYF
-4469 EGAQCQ
+4469 EGPRC
-4475 ENKCSRCQEGK
+4475 EVNKCSRCLDGA
-4486 CSINKQNGEV
+4486 CVVNKQSGDVTCNC
-4496 SCICPDG
+4496 SDG
-4503 KVAPSCLTCDDYCM
+4503 RVAPSCLTCVGHCSN
-4517 HGGTCS
+4517 GGSCTMNS
-4523 ISDKTQLPECL
+4523 KMMPECQ
-4534 CPVGMTGTRCEDFIV
+4534 CPPHMAGPRCEEHV
-4549 SEQQSNRTA
+4549 VGQEQPGHMA
-4558 SIIIPILLLLILL
+4558 SILIPLLLLLL
-4571 TVVAFVWYKWRIKGA
+4571 LLLVAGVVFWYKRRVRGA

-4609 MYEGEP
+4609 MYEGGEP
-4615 DDDVG
+4615 DDVG
-4620 ELLDADFALDP
+4620 GLLDADFALDP

-4646 MGAHNSRNSLAST
+4646 MGGHGSRHSLAST
-4659 DEKRELLSRGADD
+4659 DEKRELLGRGPEDEIG
-4672 DLADPLA
+4672 DPLA

>member
-1 MGTRCARCCLGTAW
+1 MMCS
-15 PQVLPVL
+15 
-22 RQRAGPRG
+22 RAE
-30 GGGDL
+30 L
-35 PGFKTGSSG
+35 
-44 VPWRVPQGCLA
+44 LA
-55 CSARPSACGC
+55 
-65 PRTGCG
+65 
-71 GLQGARLLGRARWGW
+71 
-86 VRAPLPPCLLGAPLL
+86 
-101 CRLRAVMD
+101 
-109 KGKLTPGGSCF
+109 
-120 SSWTAV
+120 
-126 PAAVPLALK
+126 
-135 GKRSARPRASSG
+135 
-147 QELGVLEQGR
+147 LGVLFLRVLHSLEVLAPATAIDAPKTCSPKQFGCKDQVTCISKG
-157 AWRGQAGLVLSR
+157 WRCDGEKDCPDGSDESPDVCPHSR
-169 AATGAGMIWGRSAT
+169 M
-183 LGAAFALRGD
+183 
-193 SCAFC
+193 
-198 CLAGPQSK
+198 SK
-206 VSRCQPNEHNCLGT
+206 CPPNEHQCLGT
-220 ELCIH
+220 EVCIH
-225 MSKLCNGLHDC
+225 LSKMCNGVRDC
-236 FDGSDEGPHCREQL
+236 SDGYDEGPHCREL
-250 ANCTA
+250 ATNCSRFG
-255 LACQHH
+255 CQYN
-261 CVPTLSGPACYCNNS
+261 CSVTLNGPECYCKTNYE
-276 FQLAEDR
+276 LAADGKM
-283 RSCKDFDECTV
+283 CKDFDECSV

-299 QTCTNTEGSYTCSCV
+299 QTCVNTEGSYNCRCV

-328 KNEPVDR
+328 KNEPVER
-335 PPVLLIANSQNI
+335 PSVLLIANSQSI
-347 LATYLSG
+347 LATSLSG
-354 APVPNITPTSA
+354 AQLPNLAPASTR
-365 KQTTAMDF
+365 QTTAMDF
-373 NYVEDT
+373 IYAEET
-379 VCWVHVGDSASQT
+379 VCWIHVGDTATGT
-392 ILKCAKI
+392 ILKCAKVT
-399 PNLKG
+399 NLKA
-404 FVEERSINISLS
+404 FTDERQINISLS

-433 FVDDIDD
+433 FVDDVDD

-446 KNGVT
+446 KNGDT
-451 CVTLLDLELYNPK
+451 CVTLIDLELYNPK

-484 KVERCDMD
+484 KVERCDMN

-513 LVNRLVYWADAYL
+513 LVNRFVYWADAYL

-544 GILIE
+544 GLLIE

-564 NSDNANAQQKT
+564 NSDSANMQQKT

-582 FNSTEY
+582 FNSSDF

-594 DKGGALHIYH
+594 DKGGALHVYH
-604 QRRQPTVRSHAC
+604 QRRQPAVRSHAC
-616 EPDQFGKP
+616 ESDQHGKA
-624 GGCSDICLLGNSHKT
+624 GGCSDICLLGNSHKS

-650 GSDGKSCKK
+650 GSDNKSCKK
-659 PEHEL
+659 PDHEL

-676 RGMDMGAKVPDE
+676 RGMDMNAKVPDE
-688 HMIPIENLMNPR
+688 YMIPIENLMNPR

-714 DTTSYL
+714 DATSYL

-730 RETILKDGIHN
+730 RETILKDGIHT
-741 VEGIAVDWMGNNL
+741 VEGIAVDWMANNL

-760 PKKTISVARLEKAA
+760 PKKTISVARLEKAS
-774 QTRKTLIEGKMTHP
+774 QTRKTLVEGKMTHP

-824 SNRNV
+824 SNRSI
-829 FITSKTVL
+829 FLTSKFVL

-842 SLDIPAKILYWVDAF
+842 SLDIPNGILYWVDAF
-857 YDRIEMVYLNG
+857 YDRIEMVYVNG
-868 TERKIVYEG
+868 TDRKTIYEG
-877 PELNHAFGLCHYS
+877 NELNHAFGLCHYNN
-890 SFLFWTEYRSGS
+890 FLFWNEYRSGS
-902 IYRLDQ
+902 IYKLDQ
-908 ASKVVSLLRN
+908 KTRTVTLLRN

-924 EIRMYDAQQQQVG
+924 EIRMYDAQQQQG
-937 SNKCR
+937 SNACR
-942 VNNGGCSSLCLATPR
+942 VNNGGCSSLCLAIPN

-962 CAEDQIL
+962 CAEDQL
-969 GVDSV
+969 LDDDNVS
-974 TCQANPSYIPPPQC
+974 CKANPSYIPPPQC

-1011 DCLDNSDEAPE
+1011 DCLDSSDEAPE

-1032 RFKCKN
+1032 RFKCQN

-1043 NRWLCDG
+1043 IRWLCDG
-1050 DNDCGNNEDESNSTC
+1050 DNDCGNDEDESNTTC
-1065 SARTCSPNQFSC
+1065 SARTCPPNQFSC

-1100 ESASCAYPTCFPLTQ
+1100 EFVSCAYPTCFPLTQ

-1146 HSCSSNQFKCN
+1146 HSCSSAQFKCN

-1163 VHWTCDG
+1163 EHWTCDG

-1186 NQATRPPGGCHTDE
+1186 NLATRPPGGCHDDE
-1200 FQCRLDGLCIPMRW
+1200 FQCRMDALCIPKRW
-1214 RCDGDTDCMDSS
+1214 RCDGDTDCMDLS
-1226 DEKNCEGVTHVCDP
+1226 DEKNCEGQTPTCDP
-1240 NVKFGCKDSARCIS
+1240 SVKFGCRNSARCIS
-1254 KAWVCDGDSDCE
+1254 KAWVCDGDNDCE
-1266 DNSDEENCESLVCKP
+1266 DSSDEENCEALVCKL
-1281 PSHTCANNTS
+1281 PSHSCANNS
-1291 ICLPPEKLCDGS
+1291 SLCLPPEKLCDGNA
-1303 DDCGDGSDEGE
+1303 DCADGSDEGE
-1314 LCDQCSLNNG
+1314 LCDLCALGNG

-1333 PGEGIVCSCP
+1333 PGEGIACSCP
-1343 LGMELGADNK
+1343 LGMELGPNNK
-1353 TCQIQSYCA
+1353 TCQIQSFCA
-1362 KHLKCSQK
+1362 KHLKCSQR
-1370 CEQDKYNVKCSCYE
+1370 CEQDKNTVKCSCYE
-1384 GWMLEPD
+1384 GWILEAD
-1391 GESCRSLDPFKPF
+1391 QESCKSTDPFKPF

-1415 IDLHRGDYSVL
+1415 IDLYKGDFSVL

-1455 YRGKLLENGAL
+1455 YRGKLSDNGAL

-1508 GTMRTTLL
+1508 GTMRNTLL

-1539 WDASL
+1539 WDANL

-1550 SMSGAGRRTIHK
+1550 SMSGEGRRTIHK
-1562 ETGSGGWPNGL
+1562 ETGHGGWPNGL
-1573 TVDYLEKRILW
+1573 TVDYLELRILW

-1595 LYDGTGH
+1595 RYDGSGL

-1607 GHEYLSHPFAVTL
+1607 GHEYLSHPFAVTM

-1662 HPSRQPLAPNPCEAN
+1662 HPSRQPQAPNPCAAN
-1677 GGKGP
+1677 DGRGP

-1688 INYNRTLSCACPHLM
+1688 INYNLSVSCACPHLM
-1703 KLDKDNMTCYEFK
+1703 KLHPDKKTCYELRQ
-1716 KFLLYARQMEIR
+1716 FLLYARQMEIR

-1753 VDYDALEQRIYWS
+1753 VDFDAQEQRIYWS
-1766 DVRTQT
+1766 DVRTQS

-1797 SVDWISRNLFWT
+1797 AVDWVSRNLFWT

-1831 IQGLDKPHCLVVHPL
+1831 VQGLDKPHCLVVHPIK
-1846 RGKLYWTDGD
+1846 GKLYWTDGD
-1856 NISVANMDGSNRTLL
+1856 NISVANTDGSNRSVL
-1871 FTNQKGPVG
+1871 FSNQKGPVG
-1880 LAIDYPESKLYW
+1880 LSIDFHTDQLYW

-1899 INRCNLDGSNLEVI
+1899 INRCFLDGSGLETI
-1913 ESVKGQLSKA
+1913 DGVKSRLTKA

-1928 MGDKLWWADQASERM
+1928 MGDKLWWADHGTDHM
-1943 GTCNKKDGTEVTVL
+1943 GTCDKKDCGNWRVL
-1957 RNSTTLVMHMK
+1957 RNSTSSMMHMK
-1968 VYDESI
+1968 VYNESV
-1974 QQAGTNPCSM
+1974 QVGSNACSK

-1993 LPTSETSRSC
+1993 LPTSETTRSC

-2037 LDPNDKSDA
+2037 LDPSDKSDA

-2059 DFHAENDTIYWV
+2059 DFHEENDTIYWV

-2166 RSRLDGTERMV
+2166 RSRLDGSQRAV

-2189 SVDYED
+2189 SIDYED
-2195 GKLYWC
+2195 GMLYWC

-2219 EVVLSSNNM
+2219 EVVLASNNM
-2228 DMFSVSVFED
+2228 DMFSVSVFQG

-2249 GSIKRGSKDNATE
+2249 GSIKRGNKDNATD

-2277 KVFNRARQKGTNIC
+2277 KVFNRARQKGTNVC
-2291 AQNNGGCQ
+2291 RVNNGGCQ
-2299 QLCLFR
+2299 QLCLYR
-2305 GGGQRTCACAH
+2305 GNKQRTCACAH
-2316 GMLSEDGVSCRDYD
+2316 GMLAEDGVSCRDYE

-2345 LSDENNLNAPIKPF
+2345 LSNESNLNAPIKPF
-2359 EDAEH
+2359 EDPEH

-2372 FDYRYGSKGS
+2372 FDYRGGKGV
-2382 NRIFYSDIHFGNI
+2382 NRIFFSDIHFGNI
-2395 QQINDDGTGRKTIVE
+2395 QQINDDGTDRKTIVE
-2410 NVGSVEGLAYHR
+2410 NVGSVEGLAYHQS
-2422 GWDTL
+2422 WDTL

-2437 TRHTVDQSRLGAFE
+2437 TRHTVDQNRQGAFE
-2451 RETVITM
+2451 RDTVVTM

-2466 FVLDECQ
+2466 FVLDECK
-2473 NLMFWTNWNEQHPSI
+2473 NMMFWTNWNEQSPSI
-2488 MRATLSGSNVL
+2488 MRATLAGANVVV
-2499 IIIDQDIRTPNGLAI
+2499 IIGNNIRTPNGLAI
-2514 DHRAEKIYFSDATL
+2514 DHRSEKLYFSDATL
-2528 DKIERCEYDGSH
+2528 DKIERCEYDGS
-2540 RHVILKSEPVH
+2540 RRYVILSDDPVH

-2566 WVRRAVQRANKY
+2566 WVRRAVLRADKF
-2578 VGTDMK
+2578 VGGNMK
-2584 LLRVDIPQQP
+2584 VLRADIPQQP
-2594 MGIIAVANDTDSC
+2594 MGIVAVANDTNSC
-2607 ELSPCR
+2607 QQSLCSI
-2613 VNNSGC
+2613 NNGGC
-2619 QDLCL
+2619 HDLCL
-2624 LTPKGHVNCSCR
+2624 LTPDGRVNCTCR
-2636 GERVLQEDFTC
+2636 GDRKLMDDNTC
-2647 KALNSTCNMHD
+2647 SALNSSCNIHM

-2667 IDFSRTCDG
+2667 INYNLTCDG
-2676 VVHCKDKSD
+2676 VAHCKDRSD
-2685 EKQSYCSSR
+2685 EKQFYCASR
-2694 KCKKGYLHCMNG
+2694 KCKKGFRRCLNG
-2706 RCIASRYWCNGV
+2706 RCIAYSHWCDGV
-2718 DDCGDNSDEVPC
+2718 DNCGDNSDELPC
-2730 NKTSCAATE
+2730 NKTLCAADE
-2739 FRCRDGT
+2739 FQCRDGA
-2746 CIGNSSRCNQF
+2746 CISGASRCNQVK
-2757 IDCEDASDEMNCTA
+2757 DCDDTSDEMNCTA
-2771 TDCSGYFKLGVK
+2771 TDCSNYFHLGSNGVN
-2783 GTTFQKCEHTSLCYA
+2783 FINCEHTSLCYA
-2798 PSWVCDGAND
+2798 PSWRCDDSND

-2817 CPGGR
+2817 CPDKKKLK
-2822 EPRCPANYFAC
+2822 CPVNFFSC
-2833 PSGRCIPMTWTCDKE
+2833 PGGRCIPMSWTCDKE
-2848 DDCENGEDETHC
+2848 NDCENGTDEVHC
-2860 SERQDK
+2860 DM
-2866 FCYPVQFECNNHRC
+2866 FCTSVQFECNNHRC
-2880 ISKLWVCDGADDC
+2880 ISKSWVCDGADDC

-2899 DSRCRLTTCSTG
+2899 DSRCKSKTCSPDAYH
-2911 SFQCPGTYVCVPER
+2911 CPNSHVCIPLR
-2925 WLCDGDKDCADGA
+2925 WKCDGDQDCPDGT
-2938 DETLAAGCLYNNT
+2938 DESVKAGCVYNNT
-2951 CDEREFMCG
+2951 CGEGEFMCQ
-2960 NRQCIPKHFV
+2960 NRQCIPQHFV
-2970 CDHDDDCGD
+2970 CDHDNDCGD
-2979 GSDESPECEYPTCG
+2979 GSDESLECDYPTCG
-2993 PHEFRCANGRCL
+2993 PNEFRCANGRCL
-3005 SNSQWECDGEF
+3005 IHKQWECDGEP
-3016 DCHDHSDEAPKNPRC
+3016 DCHDRSDEAPKNPHC
-3031 SSPENKCNDSFFLCK
+3031 TGPEKKCNESFFLCK
-3046 NGKCIPEALLCDNNN
+3046 NGNCINDTLLCDKNN
-3061 DCADGSDELNC
+3061 DCEDGSDELNC
-3072 FINECLNKKMSG
+3072 FVNECLSRRLSG
-3084 CSQECEDLKIGY
+3084 CTQLCDDLKIGY
-3096 KCRCRPGFR
+3096 KCRCHRGFR
-3105 LKDDGKTCI
+3105 LKDDGKTCV
-3114 DIDECSTTYPCSQK
+3114 DIDECTTTYPCAQF
-3128 CINTLGSFKCLC
+3128 CLNTHGSFKCLC
-3140 IEGYKLKPDN
+3140 SEGYEVKPGD
-3150 PTSCKAVTDE
+3150 PTSCKSTSDE

-3232 GLSNPDGLAVD
+3232 SLSNPDGLAVD
-3243 WVGGNLY
+3243 WVAGNLY

-3257 TIEVSKLNGAYRTVL
+3257 TIEVSKLNGTYRTVL
-3272 VNSGLREPRA
+3272 VNTGLREPRA
-3282 LVVDVQNGY
+3282 VAVDVRNGY
-3291 LYWTDW
+3291 LYWSDW
-3297 GDHSLIGKIGM
+3297 GDHPHIGRIGM
-3308 DGTNRSVIVDTKITW
+3308 DGTNRSVIIDTKITW
-3323 PNGLTLDYINSRI
+3323 PNGLTLDFINDRI

-3349 SLDGSNRHT
+3349 SLDGSNRHM

-3364 PHIFALTLFEDF
+3364 PHIFAMTLFEEY

-3382 ETKSINRAHKTT
+3382 ETKSINRAHKTLGT
-3394 GANKTLLIS
+3394 NKTMLIS
-3403 TLHRPMDIHIYHP
+3403 TLHRPMDIHIFHP
-3416 YRQPDVPNHPCKT
+3416 YRQPPVTHHPCQT
-3429 NNAGCSN
+3429 DNGGCSN

-3443 GGHKCACPTNFYLG
+3443 GGYKCACPTNFYLAA
-3457 SDGKTCVSNCTASQF
+3457 DGKKCLSNCTASQF

-3514 STGICT
+3514 GTGICT
-3520 NPAFICDGDNDCQ
+3520 NPAYICDGDNDCQ

-3540 CDIHVCLPSQFKCTN
+3540 CNIHVCLPSQFKCTN
-3555 TNRCIPGIFRCNGQD
+3555 PSRCIPGIFRCNGQD
-3570 NCGDGEDEK
+3570 NCGEGEDEK
-3579 DCPEVTCAPNQFQCA
+3579 DCPEVTCAPNQFQCS

-3688 DYDNDCGDNSDEESC
+3688 DYDNDCGDNSDEEGC
-3703 TPRPCSESEFSCAN
+3703 TPRPCSESEFACAN

-3722 GRWKCDGD
+3722 GRWRCDGD

-3740 DCTPRCEFDQFQCK
+3740 DCTMRCEADQFQCK
-3754 NGHCIPMRW
+3754 NGHCIPHRW
-3763 RCDADADCMDGT
+3763 RCDDDADCMDGS
-3775 DEEDCGTGVRT
+3775 DEENCHTGVVRT

-3802 AWKCDGE
+3802 AWRCDGE

-3832 PFRCKNDRVCLWIGR
+3832 PFRCQNDRVCLWVGR
-3847 QCDGIDNCGDNTD
+3847 QCDGVNNCGDNFD
-3860 EKDCESPTAKPKSC
+3860 EENCEAPTSKPQCGKD
-3874 SQDKNEFL
+3874 EFQ
-3882 CENKKCISANLR
+3882 CRNGKCISSLLR
-3894 CNFFDDCGDGSD
+3894 CDHFDDCGDGASD
-3906 EKSCSHDHKSYDC
+3906 EERCLKDSRT
-3919 MTNTTMCGD
+3919 TNCTTSPSVCGA
-3928 EAQCIQS
+3928 EAQCH
-3935 QPTSYCTCR
+3935 TRGDVAYCSCKV
-3944 RGFQKVPDKNSCQ
+3944 GFQRVNSNQCE
-3957 DVNECLRFGTC
+3957 DINECLRAGTC

-3973 NTKGSHVC
+3973 NTKGSFMC
-3981 SCAKNFMKT
+3981 SCSRFYVKVNHT
-3990 DNMCKAEGSEHQ
+3990 CKAEGSQHQ
-4002 ILYIADDNKIRSM
+4002 VLYIADDNEIRSI
-4015 YPFNPNSAYEPAF
+4015 YPFNPNSAYEQAF

-4041 YVKGNKIYWTNWH
+4041 YVKGNKIFWTNWH
-4054 TGRISYCELPASSA
+4054 TGKISFRKLQTLSPLNSN
-4068 ASTASNRNRR
+4068 SNRNRR
-4078 QIDGGVTHLNIS
+4078 QLDGGVTDLTIP
-4090 GLKMP
+4090 GLKIP
-4095 RGIAIDWV
+4095 RGIAVDWV

-4118 VAQMKGENRKTLI
+4118 VAQANGEHRKTLI
-4131 SGMIDEPHAIVVDPL
+4131 SGMIDEPYAIVVDPL
-4146 RGTMYWSDWGNHPK
+4146 RGIMYWADWGNHPK
-4160 IETAAMDGTLRETL
+4160 IETAAMDGTMRETL

-4188 YHNERLY
+4188 YFNERLY
-4195 WADAKLSVIGSIRLN
+4195 WADAKLSVIGSVRLN
-4210 GTDPVVAIDN
+4210 GADPVIAISSS
-4220 KKGLSHPFSID
+4220 KHGLSHPFSID
-4231 IFEDYIYGVTYI
+4231 IFEDYIYGVTYT
-4243 NNRIFKIHKFGHK
+4243 NNSIFRVNKFGHGRVDFL
-4256 SVTNLTSGLNHATDV
+4256 SSGLNHATDV

-4277 KQPEVTNPCD
+4277 KQAEVTNPCD

-4301 PVCTCPNGKR
+4301 PVCTCPNGRR
-4311 LDNGTCVVIPS
+4311 LDNGTCVEIPVPTLSPVS
-4322 PTASAVVPTTDTCD
+4322 PTSGTCS
-4336 LVCLNG
+4336 LQCLNG

-4349 RKQAKC
+4349 RKQPKC
-4355 RCQPRYNGE
+4355 RCQPRYTGE
-4364 KCQINQCW
+4364 KCETDQCR
-4372 DYCQNGGMC
+4372 DYCLNGGTC
-4381 AASPSGM
+4381 TASPTGT
-4388 PTCRCPTGFTGPRCN
+4388 PTCRCPNGFTGPNCN
-4403 QQVCTDYCLNNGS
+4403 QKVCKGYCQNNAS
-4416 CTVNQGN
+4416 CMVNQGN
-4423 QPNCRCPPSF
+4423 QPSCQCLENFS
-4433 IGDRCQYRQCFDYC
+4433 GDKCQYRKCYNYC
-4447 ENEGVCQM
+4447 LNGGTCQL
-4455 TASGAKQCRCPPQF
+4455 ASNNTKLCRCPPQYDG
-4469 EGAQCQ
+4469 ELCKQ
-4475 ENKCSRCQEGK
+4475 NKCDRCKDGTCNLNKQSGEVTCNCTNGRIAPSCFTCDK
-4486 CSINKQNGEV
+4486 YCLNDGECSINPQ
-4496 SCICPDG
+4496 
-4503 KVAPSCLTCDDYCM
+4503 M
-4517 HGGTCS
+4517 
-4523 ISDKTQLPECL
+4523 QMPECK
-4534 CPVGMTGTRCEDFIV
+4534 CQKGWAGPRCEKYSDV
-4549 SEQQSNRTA
+4549 EMAKTSGKTA
-4558 SIIIPILLLLILL
+4558 SIVVPIIVLLLIILL
-4571 TVVAFVWYKWRIKGA
+4571 ITGAVFWYKRRMRGA

-4620 ELLDADFALDP
+4620 ELLDADFNLDP

-4646 MGAHNSRNSLAST
+4646 MGAHSSRNSLAST
-4659 DEKRELLSRGADD
+4659 DEKKELLSRADD
-4672 DLADPLA
+4672 DLGDPLA

>member
-1 MGTRCARCCLGTAW
+1 RVRPVTSPKTCSPKQFACKDQITCISKGWRCDGEKDC
-15 PQVLPVL
+15 P
-22 RQRAGPRG
+22 
-30 GGGDL
+30 D
-35 PGFKTGSSG
+35 GSDES
-44 VPWRVPQGCLA
+44 PDIC
-55 CSARPSACGC
+55 
-65 PRTGCG
+65 
-71 GLQGARLLGRARWGW
+71 
-86 VRAPLPPCLLGAPLL
+86 
-101 CRLRAVMD
+101 
-109 KGKLTPGGSCF
+109 
-120 SSWTAV
+120 
-126 PAAVPLALK
+126 
-135 GKRSARPRASSG
+135 
-147 QELGVLEQGR
+147 
-157 AWRGQAGLVLSR
+157 
-169 AATGAGMIWGRSAT
+169 
-183 LGAAFALRGD
+183 
-193 SCAFC
+193 
-198 CLAGPQSK
+198 PQSK

-373 NYVEDT
+373 NYIEDT

-824 SNRNV
+824 SNRNI

-969 GVDSV
+969 GSDSV

-1125 INWRCDNDNDCGDN
+1125 INWRCDNGKDHG
-1139 SDEAGCS
+1139 
-1146 HSCSSNQFKCN
+1146 
-1157 SGRCIP
+1157 P
-1163 VHWTCDG
+1163 
-1170 DNDCGD
+1170 
-1176 YSDETHANCT
+1176 
-1186 NQATRPPGGCHTDE
+1186 
-1200 FQCRLDGLCIPMRW
+1200 
-1214 RCDGDTDCMDSS
+1214 
-1226 DEKNCEGVTHVCDP
+1226 GVTHVCDP
-1240 NVKFGCKDSARCIS
+1240 NVKFGCKDSGESREGGNCSLRQPGPRVPEITSPLHLIYPFFTPPSAARCIS

-1314 LCDQCSLNNG
+1314 LCGEYRAGHQDRGSPLAGNQCSLNNG

-1343 LGMELGADNK
+1343 LGMELGSDNK

-1455 YRGKLLENGAL
+1455 YRGKLLENGGA
-1466 TSFEVVIQYGLAT
+1466 FEVVIQYGLAT

-1703 KLDKDNMTCYEFK
+1703 KLDKDNTTCYEFK

-1797 SVDWISRNLFWT
+1797 SVDWVSRNLFWT

-1928 MGDKLWWADQASERM
+1928 MGNKLWWADQASERM

-1974 QQAGTNPCSM
+1974 QQAGTNPCSL

-2228 DMFSVSVFED
+2228 DMFSVSVFEE

-2249 GSIKRGSKDNATE
+2249 GSIKRGNKDNATE

-2291 AQNNGGCQ
+2291 AQSNGGCQ

-2305 GGGQRTCACAH
+2305 GSGQRTCACAH

-2488 MRATLSGSNVL
+2488 MRATLSGANVL

-2514 DHRAEKIYFSDATL
+2514 DHKAEKIYFSDATL

-2613 VNNSGC
+2613 VNNGGC

-2636 GERVLQEDFTC
+2636 GERVLQEDLTC
-2647 KALNSTCNMHD
+2647 KALNSTCNVHD

-2739 FRCRDGT
+2739 FRCRDGS

-2771 TDCSGYFKLGVK
+2771 TDCSSYFKLGVK

-2822 EPRCPANYFAC
+2822 KPKCPANYFAC

-2860 SERQDK
+2860 NK

-2899 DSRCRLTTCSTG
+2899 DSRCRLTTCSSG

-3005 SNSQWECDGEF
+3005 SNRQWECDGEF

-3061 DCADGSDELNC
+3061 DCTDGSDELNC
-3072 FINECLNKKMSG
+3072 FINECLNKKLSG

-3128 CINTLGSFKCLC
+3128 CINTLGSYKCLC

-3220 INGSNVQVLHRT
+3220 INGSNV
-3232 GLSNPDGLAVD
+3232 NPDGLAVD

-3282 LVVDVQNGY
+3282 LVVDVQNG
-3291 LYWTDW
+3291 
-3297 GDHSLIGKIGM
+3297 
-3308 DGTNRSVIVDTKITW
+3308 
-3323 PNGLTLDYINSRI
+3323 RI

-3358 VLSQDI
+3358 GESTEAPGAPPGLCVVWALDHQDI

-3618 PANCTQ
+3618 PANCN
-3624 MTCGVDE
+3624 
-3631 FRCKDSG
+3631 
-3638 RCIPARWKCDGEDDC
+3638 
-3653 GDGSDEPKEECDER
+3653 ER

-3703 TPRPCSESEFSCAN
+3703 STCHLQAFAILGVGSWPCSHSAVCAPGPSGNTPCSLSTAPRPCSESEFSCAN

-3730 HDCADGSDEK
+3730 HDCADGSDEVWYRRQGLPASAFVLPVCGSEDTSHPK

-3775 DEEDCGTGVRT
+3775 DEENCGTGGNIRT

-3906 EKSCSHDHKSYDC
+3906 EESCSHAHPTLDHKSYDC

-3935 QPTSYCTCR
+3935 RSTTYCTCR
-3944 RGFQKVPDKNSCQ
+3944 RGFQKVPEKNSCQ

-3973 NTKGSHVC
+3973 NTKGSHIC

-4054 TGRISYCELPASSA
+4054 TGRISYRELP
-4068 ASTASNRNRR
+4068 
-4078 QIDGGVTHLNIS
+4078 IS

-4256 SVTNLTSGLNHATDV
+4256 AVTNLTSGLNHATDV

-4277 KQPEVTNPCD
+4277 KQPEGVLTNPCD

-4311 LDNGTCVVIPS
+4311 LDNGTL
-4322 PTASAVVPTTDTCD
+4322 PTTDTCD

-4364 KCQINQCW
+4364 KCQIDQCW
-4372 DYCQNGGMC
+4372 DYCQNGGTC

-4423 QPNCRCPPSF
+4423 QPNCRCLPTF

-4447 ENEGVCQM
+4447 ENDGICQM
-4455 TASGAKQCRCPPQF
+4455 TASGTKQCRCPPQF
-4469 EGAQCQ
+4469 EGTQCQ
-4475 ENKCSRCQEGK
+4475 DNKCSRCQEGK
-4486 CSINKQNGEV
+4486 CSINKQSGEV

-4503 KVAPSCLTCDDYCM
+4503 KIAPSCLTCDNYCL

-4523 ISDKTQLPECL
+4523 ISDKTQLPECCWTCC
-4534 CPVGMTGTRCEDFIV
+4534 CPGLGCMGASPYTCSDCIHTSLPAGTVGALFAAPSAAGTDPM
-4549 SEQQSNRTA
+4549 SRTLP
-4558 SIIIPILLLLILL
+4558 S
-4571 TVVAFVWYKWRIKGA
+4571 A

-4631 DKPTNFT
+4631 DKVRSGEGVRAPSHLLAPSLQPTNFT

>member
-1 MGTRCARCCLGTAW
+1 MLSPKPGLAALGIFCLGF
-15 PQVLPVL
+15 VHSLEV
-22 RQRAGPRG
+22 
-30 GGGDL
+30 
-35 PGFKTGSSG
+35 F
-44 VPWRVPQGCLA
+44 
-55 CSARPSACGC
+55 
-65 PRTGCG
+65 
-71 GLQGARLLGRARWGW
+71 
-86 VRAPLPPCLLGAPLL
+86 PPA
-101 CRLRAVMD
+101 
-109 KGKLTPGGSCF
+109 
-120 SSWTAV
+120 TAV
-126 PAAVPLALK
+126 DAPKTCSPKQFVCKDQITCISK
-135 GKRSARPRASSG
+135 G
-147 QELGVLEQGR
+147 
-157 AWRGQAGLVLSR
+157 WRCDGEKDCPDGSDESPDVCPHSR
-169 AATGAGMIWGRSAT
+169 V
-183 LGAAFALRGD
+183 
-193 SCAFC
+193 
-198 CLAGPQSK
+198 SK
-206 VSRCQPNEHNCLGT
+206 CPPNEVQCIGT

-225 MSKLCNGLHDC
+225 MSKLCNGVPDC
-236 FDGSDEGPHCREQL
+236 TDGWDEGPHCRAL
-250 ANCTA
+250 ASNCTHFGCEYNCS
-255 LACQHH
+255 LT
-261 CVPTLSGPACYCNNS
+261 VNGPECYCRNAHE
-276 FQLAEDR
+276 LAEDGKA
-283 RSCKDFDECTV
+283 CKDFNECTV

-299 QTCTNTEGSYTCSCV
+299 QTCVNTEGSYTCSCV
-314 EGYLLQPDNRSCKA
+314 EGYLLQPDNKSCKA

-335 PPVLLIANSQNI
+335 LPVLLIANSQNI
-347 LATYLSG
+347 LATSLSG
-354 APVPNITPTSA
+354 TPVPNLTPTST

-373 NYVEDT
+373 NYAEET
-379 VCWVHVGDSASQT
+379 VCWIHVGDSASST
-392 ILKCAKI
+392 VLKCSRI
-399 PNLKG
+399 PNLKA
-404 FVEERSINISLS
+404 FAEERLINISLS

-433 FVDDIDD
+433 FVDDVDD

-446 KNGVT
+446 KNGDT

-544 GILIE
+544 GLLIE

-564 NSDNANAQQKT
+564 NSDNANMQQKT

-582 FNSTEY
+582 FNSSDY

-594 DKGGALHIYH
+594 DKGGALHVYH
-604 QRRQPTVRSHAC
+604 QRRQPEVRSHAC
-616 EPDQFGKP
+616 EPDQFSKA

-676 RGMDMGAKVPDE
+676 RGMDMNAKVPDE
-688 HMIPIENLMNPR
+688 YMIPIENLMNPR

-706 ETGFIYFA
+706 ETSFIFFA
-714 DTTSYL
+714 DATSYL

-730 RETILKDGIHN
+730 RETILKDGIHT
-741 VEGIAVDWMGNNL
+741 VEGLAVDWMANNL

-760 PKKTISVARLEKAA
+760 PKKTISVARLEKAS

-788 RAIVVDPLNGWM
+788 RAIVVDPLHGWM

-806 EDPKD
+806 EDPKE

-829 FITSKTVL
+829 FLTSKTVL

-842 SLDIPAKILYWVDAF
+842 SLDIPGGVLYWVDAY
-857 YDRIEMVYLNG
+857 YDRIEMVFLNN
-868 TERKIVYEG
+868 TERKTVYEG
-877 PELNHAFGLCHYS
+877 NELNHAFGLCHYNN
-890 SFLFWTEYRSGS
+890 FLFWNEYRSGS
-902 IYRLDQ
+902 IYKLDQ
-908 ASKVVSLLRN
+908 ITKTVTLLRN

-924 EIRMYDAQQQQVG
+924 EIRMYDAQQQQG
-937 SNKCR
+937 SNACR
-942 VNNGGCSSLCLATPR
+942 VNNGGCSSLCLAIPD

-969 GVDSV
+969 DSDNV
-974 TCQANPSYIPPPQC
+974 SCKANPSYIPPPQC
-988 QPGEFACK
+988 QAGEFACK

-1032 RFKCKN
+1032 RFKCHN

-1043 NRWLCDG
+1043 IRWLCDG
-1050 DNDCGNNEDESNSTC
+1050 DNDCGNDEDESNTTC
-1065 SARTCSPNQFSC
+1065 SARTCPPNQFSC

-1100 ESASCAYPTCFPLTQ
+1100 EPLSCAYPTCFPLTQ

-1146 HSCSSNQFKCN
+1146 HSCSSAQFKCN

-1163 VHWTCDG
+1163 EHWTCDG

-1214 RCDGDTDCMDSS
+1214 RCDGDTDCMDLS
-1226 DEKNCEGVTHVCDP
+1226 DEKNCEGVTHICDP
-1240 NVKFGCKDSARCIS
+1240 NVKFGCRDSARCIS

-1266 DNSDEENCESLVCKP
+1266 DNSDEESCEALVCKL
-1281 PSHTCANNTS
+1281 PSHSCANNSTL
-1291 ICLPPEKLCDGS
+1291 CLPPEKLCDGT
-1303 DDCGDGSDEGE
+1303 DDCADGSDEGE
-1314 LCDQCSLNNG
+1314 LCDLCALGNG

-1333 PGEGIVCSCP
+1333 PGEGIACSCP
-1343 LGMELGADNK
+1343 LGMDLAADNK
-1353 TCQIQSYCA
+1353 TCQIQSFCA
-1362 KHLKCSQK
+1362 KHRKCSQR
-1370 CEQDKYNVKCSCYE
+1370 CEQDKQTVKCSCYE
-1384 GWMLEPD
+1384 GWVLEPD
-1391 GESCRSLDPFKPF
+1391 KENCKSNDPFKPF

-1415 IDLHRGDYSVL
+1415 IDLQKGDFSVL

-1440 NQSSLYW
+1440 NQSALYW

-1455 YRGKLLENGAL
+1455 YRGKLSDSGAL

-1516 AGDIEHPRAIAL
+1516 AGEIEHPRAIAL
-1528 DPRYG
+1528 DPRHG

-1539 WDASL
+1539 WDANL

-1550 SMSGAGRRTIHK
+1550 SMSGQGRRTIHK

-1573 TVDYLEKRILW
+1573 TVDYLEQRILW

-1595 LYDGTGH
+1595 MYDGSGL

-1607 GHEYLSHPFAVTL
+1607 GHEYLSHPFAVTM

-1662 HPSRQPLAPNPCEAN
+1662 HPSRQPQAPNPCAAN

-1688 INYNRTLSCACPHLM
+1688 INFNQTFSCACPHLM
-1703 KLDKDNMTCYEFK
+1703 KLQKDNKTCYESR
-1716 KFLLYARQMEIR
+1716 KFLLYARQIEIR

-1753 VDYDALEQRIYWS
+1753 VDYDALEHRIYWS

-1772 IKRAFINGTGVETVV
+1772 IKRAFINGTGVETII

-1797 SVDWISRNLFWT
+1797 AVDWVSRNLFWT

-1831 IQGLDKPHCLVVHPL
+1831 VQGLDKPHCLVLHPIK
-1846 RGKLYWTDGD
+1846 GKLYWTDGD
-1856 NISVANMDGSNRTLL
+1856 NISISNMDGTNRSLL

-1880 LAIDYPESKLYW
+1880 LSIDFVTSQLYW
-1892 ISSGNGT
+1892 ISSGNNT
-1899 INRCNLDGSNLEVI
+1899 INRCNLDGSGLEVI
-1913 ESVKGQLSKA
+1913 DAVKGKLTKA

-1928 MGDKLWWADQASERM
+1928 MGDKLWWADQGTDQM
-1943 GTCNKKDGTEVTVL
+1943 GTCDKKTGADWTVL
-1957 RNSTTLVMHMK
+1957 RNSTSPMMHMK
-1968 VYDESI
+1968 VYDESV
-1974 QQAGTNPCSM
+1974 QLGTNPCSR

-1993 LPTSETSRSC
+1993 LPTSETTRAC
-2003 MCTAGYSLKSGQQSC
+2003 KCTAGYSLKTGQQSC

-2037 LDPNDKSDA
+2037 LDPSDKSDA

-2059 DFHAENDTIYWV
+2059 DFHADNDTIYWV

-2132 VVISQGL
+2132 VVVSQGL

-2166 RSRLDGTERMV
+2166 RARLDGSQRAV

-2189 SVDYED
+2189 SIDYED
-2195 GKLYWC
+2195 GMLYWC
-2201 DARTDKIERIDL
+2201 DARTDKIERINL
-2213 ETGENR
+2213 ETGEDR
-2219 EVVLSSNNM
+2219 ETVLQSNNM
-2228 DMFSVSVFED
+2228 DMFSVSVFEG

-2249 GSIKRGSKDNATE
+2249 GSIKRGNKDNATD

-2277 KVFNRARQKGTNIC
+2277 KVFNRARQKGTNVC
-2291 AQNNGGCQ
+2291 MKNNGDCE
-2299 QLCLFR
+2299 QLCLYR
-2305 GGGQRTCACAH
+2305 GNGERTCACAH
-2316 GMLSEDGVSCRDYD
+2316 GMLAEDGVSCRDYD

-2345 LSDENNLNAPIKPF
+2345 LSDESNLNAPVKPF
-2359 EDAEH
+2359 EDPKH

-2372 FDYRYGSKGS
+2372 FDYRGGGGKGA
-2382 NRIFYSDIHFGNI
+2382 NRIFFSDIHFGNI
-2395 QQINDDGTGRKTIVE
+2395 QQINDDGTDRRTVVE
-2410 NVGSVEGLAYHR
+2410 IPPDVGSVEGLAYHR
-2422 GWDTL
+2422 AWDTL

-2437 TRHTVDQSRLGAFE
+2437 TRHTVDQTRTGAFQ
-2451 RETVITM
+2451 RDTVVTM

-2473 NLMFWTNWNEQHPSI
+2473 NLMFWTNWNEQSPSI
-2488 MRATLSGSNVL
+2488 MRATLSGGNVVV
-2499 IIIDQDIRTPNGLAI
+2499 IIGNDIRTPNGLAI
-2514 DHRAEKIYFSDATL
+2514 DHRAEKLYFSDATL
-2528 DKIERCEYDGSH
+2528 DKIERCEYDGSN
-2540 RHVILKSEPVH
+2540 RYVILKNEPVH
-2551 PFGLAVYGDYIFWTD
+2551 PFGLAVYGDCIFWTD
-2566 WVRRAVQRANKY
+2566 WVRRAVLRADKY
-2578 VGTDMK
+2578 VGGDMK
-2584 LLRVDIPQQP
+2584 VLRADIPQQP
-2594 MGIIAVANDTDSC
+2594 MGIIAVANDTNSC
-2607 ELSPCR
+2607 DFSPCR
-2613 VNNSGC
+2613 VNNGGC

-2624 LTPKGHVNCSCR
+2624 LSADGRVNCTCR
-2636 GERVLQEDFTC
+2636 GERVLMDDTTC
-2647 KALNSTCNMHD
+2647 SALNSTCSSAD

-2667 IDFSRTCDG
+2667 ILYNQTCDG
-2676 VVHCKDKSD
+2676 VAHCKDKSD
-2685 EKQSYCSSR
+2685 EKQSYCSNR
-2694 KCKKGYLHCMNG
+2694 KCKKGFRRCING
-2706 RCIASRYWCNGV
+2706 RCVTYNNWCNGV
-2718 DDCGDNSDEVPC
+2718 DNCGDNSDELPC
-2730 NKTSCAATE
+2730 NKTLCAAEE
-2739 FRCRDGT
+2739 FQCRDGS
-2746 CIGNSSRCNQF
+2746 CITNSSRCNQA

-2771 TDCSGYFKLGVK
+2771 TDCSNYFRLGVK
-2783 GTTFQKCEHTSLCYA
+2783 GVTFQRCELTTLCYA
-2798 PSWVCDGAND
+2798 SSWVCDGSND
-2808 CGDYSDERN
+2808 CGDNSDERN
-2817 CPGGR
+2817 CPVILDKKKLK
-2822 EPRCPANYFAC
+2822 CPVNFFAC
-2833 PSGRCIPMTWTCDKE
+2833 PSGRCIPMSWTCDKE
-2848 DDCENGEDETHC
+2848 NDCENGADESHC
-2860 SERQDK
+2860 DK
-2866 FCYPVQFECNNHRC
+2866 FCSSVQFECSNHRC
-2880 ISKLWVCDGADDC
+2880 ISNRWLCDGADDC

-2899 DSRCRLTTCSTG
+2899 DSRCKTKTCSPD
-2911 SFQCPGTYVCVPER
+2911 SFQCPDSHMCVPLR
-2925 WLCDGDKDCADGA
+2925 WKCDGDRDCPDGS
-2938 DETLAAGCLYNNT
+2938 DESVKAGCVYNNT
-2951 CDEREFMCG
+2951 CGEGEFMCQ

-2970 CDHDDDCGD
+2970 CDHDNDCGD
-2979 GSDESPECEYPTCG
+2979 GSDESKECDYPTCG
-2993 PHEFRCANGRCL
+2993 PNEFRCANGRCL
-3005 SNSQWECDGEF
+3005 IQSQWECDGEF
-3016 DCHDHSDEAPKNPRC
+3016 DCHDQSDEAPKNSHC
-3031 SSPENKCNDSFFLCK
+3031 TGSEKKCNDSFFLCK
-3046 NGKCIPEALLCDNNN
+3046 NGNCINETLLCDNNN
-3061 DCADGSDELNC
+3061 DCEDGSDELNC
-3072 FINECLNKKMSG
+3072 FINECLSKKLSG
-3084 CSQECEDLKIGY
+3084 CTQQCLDLKIGY
-3096 KCRCRPGFR
+3096 KCRCNDGFR
-3105 LKDDGKTCI
+3105 LKDDGKTCV
-3114 DIDECSTTYPCSQK
+3114 DVDECTTTYPCTQR
-3128 CINTLGSFKCLC
+3128 CVNTYGSFKCLC
-3140 IEGYKLKPDN
+3140 VEGFELKASD
-3150 PTSCKAVTDE
+3150 PTICKSTAEE

-3232 GLSNPDGLAVD
+3232 SLSNPDGLAVD
-3243 WVGGNLY
+3243 WVAGNLY

-3272 VNSGLREPRA
+3272 VNTGLREPRA
-3282 LVVDVQNGY
+3282 VAVDVRYGY
-3291 LYWTDW
+3291 LYWSDW
-3297 GDHSLIGKIGM
+3297 GDQPHIGRIGM
-3308 DGTNRSVIVDTKITW
+3308 DGTNRSNIVESKITW
-3323 PNGLTLDYINSRI
+3323 PNGLTLDFINDRI

-3349 SLDGSNRHT
+3349 SLDGTNRHT
-3358 VLSQDI
+3358 VLGQDI
-3364 PHIFALTLFEDF
+3364 PHIFAMTLFEEY

-3382 ETKSINRAHKTT
+3382 ETKSINRAHKTM
-3394 GANKTLLIS
+3394 GKNKSMLIS
-3403 TLHRPMDIHIYHP
+3403 TLHRPMDIHIFHP
-3416 YRQPDVPNHPCKT
+3416 SRQPGVPHHPCQT
-3429 NNAGCSN
+3429 DNGGCSN

-3443 GGHKCACPTNFYLG
+3443 GGFKCACPTNFYLAA
-3457 SDGKTCVSNCTASQF
+3457 DGRTCMSNCTASQF

-3493 DRSDEPEDCPEF
+3493 DRSDEPEECPEF

-3514 STGICT
+3514 GTGICT
-3520 NPAFICDGDNDCQ
+3520 NPAYICDGDNDCQ
-3533 DNSDEAN
+3533 DSSDEAN
-3540 CDIHVCLPSQFKCTN
+3540 CDIHVCLPSQFKCTHPS
-3555 TNRCIPGIFRCNGQD
+3555 RCIPGIFRCNGQD
-3570 NCGDGEDEK
+3570 NCGEGEDEK
-3579 DCPEVTCAPNQFQCA
+3579 DCPEVTCAPNQFQCS

-3688 DYDNDCGDNSDEESC
+3688 DYDNDCGDNSDEEGC

-3722 GRWKCDGD
+3722 GRWRCDGD

-3740 DCTPRCEFDQFQCK
+3740 DCTVRCESDQFQCK
-3754 NGHCIPMRW
+3754 SGHCIPHRW
-3763 RCDADADCMDGT
+3763 LCDGDADCLDGS
-3775 DEEDCGTGVRT
+3775 DEEKCGTGVVRT
-3786 CPLDE
+3786 CRLDE

-3809 DDCGDNSDENPEEC
+3809 DDCGDNSDENQEEC
-3823 LKFQCPPNR
+3823 MKFQCPPNR
-3832 PFRCKNDRVCLWIGR
+3832 PFRCHNDRVCLWIGR
-3847 QCDGIDNCGDNTD
+3847 QCDGVDNCGDGTD
-3860 EKDCESPTAKPKSC
+3860 EANCDAHTQKPHCGKD
-3874 SQDKNEFL
+3874 EFQ
-3882 CENKKCISANLR
+3882 CGNGKCISAALL
-3894 CNFFDDCGDGSD
+3894 CNHFDDCGDRSSD
-3906 EKSCSHDHKSYDC
+3906 EQDCHKERNCKTDKAI
-3919 MTNTTMCGD
+3919 CGD
-3928 EAQCIQS
+3928 GAEAECIQNKS
-3935 QPTSYCTCR
+3935 AVFCTCKL
-3944 RGFQKVPDKNSCQ
+3944 GFHLNSVNHCADIDECKV
-3957 DVNECLRFGTC
+3957 FGTC

-3981 SCAKNFMKT
+3981 SCAKNYMKMHNT
-3990 DNMCKAEGSEHQ
+3990 CKAEGSTHQ
-4002 ILYIADDNKIRSM
+4002 VLYIADDNEIRSI
-4015 YPFNPNSAYEPAF
+4015 YPFNPNSAYEQAF
-4028 QGDENVRIDAMDI
+4028 RGDENVRIDAMDI
-4041 YVKGNKIYWTNWH
+4041 YVKGNKIFWTNWH
-4054 TGRISYCELPASSA
+4054 TGKISYRELHATSNTNSN
-4068 ASTASNRNRR
+4068 SNRNRR
-4078 QIDGGVTHLNIS
+4078 QIDGMATDLSIP

-4095 RGIAIDWV
+4095 RGIAVDWV

-4118 VAQMKGENRKTLI
+4118 VAQMNGEHRKTLI
-4131 SGMIDEPHAIVVDPL
+4131 SGMIDEPYAIVVDPL
-4146 RGTMYWSDWGNHPK
+4146 RGIMYWADWGNHPK
-4160 IETAAMDGTLRETL
+4160 IETAAMDGTMRETL
-4174 VQDNIQWPTGLAVD
+4174 VQENIQWPTGLAVD
-4188 YHNERLY
+4188 YFNERLY
-4195 WADAKLSVIGSIRLN
+4195 WADAKLSAIGSVLLN
-4210 GTDPVVAIDN
+4210 GSDPVVIIN
-4220 KKGLSHPFSID
+4220 SILSHPFSID

-4243 NNRIFKIHKFGHK
+4243 NNRIFKVHKFGK
-4256 SVTNLTSGLNHATDV
+4256 EKMEFMNSGLNHATDV
-4271 VLYHQY
+4271 VLYHQH
-4277 KQPEVTNPCD
+4277 KQPDVTNPCD

-4301 PVCTCPNGKR
+4301 PVCTCPNGRR
-4311 LDNGTCVVIPS
+4311 LDNGTCVEIPS
-4322 PTASAVVPTTDTCD
+4322 PTLSPISPPTGTCSQQ
-4336 LVCLNG
+4336 CLNG
-4342 GSCFLNA
+4342 GKCFLNA
-4349 RKQAKC
+4349 RKQPKC
-4355 RCQPRYNGE
+4355 RCQPRYTGD
-4364 KCQINQCW
+4364 KCELDQCRE
-4372 DYCQNGGMC
+4372 YCQNGGTC
-4381 AASPSGM
+4381 TASPTGT
-4388 PTCRCPTGFTGPRCN
+4388 PTCRCPNGYTGPNCN
-4403 QQVCTDYCLNNGS
+4403 QQVCKGYCQNNS
-4416 CTVNQGN
+4416 TCLVNQGN
-4423 QPNCRCPPSF
+4423 QPNCRCLGDF
-4433 IGDRCQYRQCFDYC
+4433 IGDKCQYRKCFDYC
-4447 ENEGVCQM
+4447 ENGGTCQQ
-4455 TASGAKQCRCPPQF
+4455 ASDGRKLCRCTPQYDGPAC
-4469 EGAQCQ
+4469 EQ
-4475 ENKCSRCQEGK
+4475 NKCSRCKGGA
-4486 CSINKQNGEV
+4486 CTLNKQSGEV
-4496 SCICPDG
+4496 SCNCTNGRI
-4503 KVAPSCLTCDDYCM
+4503 APSCLTCQDYCLN
-4517 HGGTCS
+4517 GGECTM
-4523 ISDKTQLPECL
+4523 DKRTYMPECQCSPGWSGTL
-4534 CPVGMTGTRCEDFIV
+4534 CDEVVPTG
-4549 SEQQSNRTA
+4549 SSQGNGRTA
-4558 SIIIPILLLLILL
+4558 SIVIPIILLLLLILL
-4571 TVVAFVWYKWRIKGA
+4571 IAGAVFWYKRRMRGA

-4594 TNGAMNVEIGNPTYK
+4594 TNGTMNVEMANPTYN
-4609 MYEGEP
+4609 YEGEP
-4615 DDDVG
+4615 DDDGG
-4620 ELLDADFALDP
+4620 ELLDADFPLDP

-4659 DEKRELLSRGADD
+4659 DEKKELLSRGDD
-4672 DLADPLA
+4672 DLGDLLA